1 MGEKT
6 ISTQVKI
13 NGDITPDFSRD
24 WEVEFQGEK
33 YIMPL
38 RQPQGAKENTSL
50 NSTIG
55 LTFQHWAIYQL
66 KRWTFVTM
74 QPIDTGTAVA
84 DEEVAP
90 VQLNLKDFCDLFGQV
105 LRYYYGDTITIDL
118 NSAWQYDNAPTA
130 IEISH
135 SYIWNVLIDAFHGK
149 YGVRW
154 AIEPREDNDN
164 TVKGGERYVIKI
176 GYPTTE
182 VDHIFEYGFEGGLL
196 KLERQVQSEDIRNMI
211 KGRGGEK
218 NIPKYYFKKSPDEE
232 KWRSDPDWIEEL
244 ANIYFTN
251 LMPATF
257 RSYIQGWKAA
267 HISKYPGYK
276 AVGENNAYSPWAY
289 RKGFA
294 DAKFRPVE
302 FVADEITINPQ
313 EGDRQVQIYPDY
325 APFVKKGSSIDV
337 YGPLLAP
344 LDNNDDIYPT
354 LQGTGL
360 DIAVAVEQIESD
372 DVEEATDNDA
382 TLSNVGSARGTAR
395 NVAKSAYKTL
405 TIRGANFTVP
415 TGKTANFIDD
425 AKILSVVIS
434 GSGGGRG
441 THSRPQDIATSA
453 ELTSKTIN
461 IYNAVTGAK
470 KSASGIPAGSWY
482 YEIVAEVHNLTTDK
496 TLNITVGT
504 ESPKLQDATLGN
516 DSWKNTFDIW
526 VKNIW
531 ETSKLSTETN
541 EEYAERVWKP
551 ILGDREQNTAKVM
564 FTTGALAISEDYEFT
579 IVDFPKLDTSKSFGG
594 ESSHWRIKLAKSD
607 ADLESTGLYVPSTQR
622 QGKAGDKF
630 VFIGTEMTHH
640 YVVWAETALDD
651 WKKDQLREKKDIKPT
666 WVVTTDRVRLNN
678 GGKANALIQKL
689 RIGNSLRLADK
700 RFIDGDYETLYLQS
714 ITYTYREPSSDDAAL
729 NPDVAIVLSNEYAT
743 TANPVATM
751 QGEISALQRQIGSIS
766 NIEQI
771 VRAVGDRLYLRKSGI
786 PDRSLSPTQFFSL
799 LTSGDFRAGL
809 IGGAGWGFFKDEN
822 GNWVLEADRVNVRQE
837 MQVNTLVINQA
848 EGRGGMEIDTAAFM
862 EVTRVVE
869 TSDGYACYFD
879 QKEGSVANL
888 FHIDDVAYCNR
899 WTPENTELKFYKRRV
914 TAVGV
919 DNITLSKTDVNGSG
933 IPAEKDNIIHFG
945 NYTDKR
951 RQYVKVRDVVGGGYE
966 RYIEN
971 LDSVNAKG
979 VEYYFVGKQAGE
991 SRWFVGNK
999 DLVPYSGK
1007 GDGSYIEFK
1016 GRKFNLN
1023 NVRLSLTSS
1032 VGDKTINDFVSDAAK
1047 AEADKAK
1054 AELQANIDI
1063 LQNQV
1068 DGVIE
1073 SFNGFGAPTLT
1084 NYPANEWTADAE
1096 RSRHDRDIYTDIT
1109 PYVDNATTPTS
1120 GQSWKWYY
1128 NSPTDYGWVK
1138 IADSDAVKA
1147 LQLATMSVRDTDVL
1161 YISHTSPLQQN
1172 APALPVVNPD
1182 GIITDSKGWQTK
1194 APDWQEGRYIW
1205 QTTYVRRG
1213 DGSASFSDPTCIQG
1227 ANGKSVSV
1235 TSTEVRYSTVHTATQ
1250 PADATFTLAD
1260 VPSLAAG
1267 QYLWSRTRVGYD
1279 NGDST
1284 TTYAVSRLGENGAD
1298 GTAWGNGKMLF
1309 NDPTFKKGSNK
1320 VFPYKHPS
1328 PGTLTVT
1335 RIDDAAAPNDSGKVM
1350 RIRSIGELKPGLGG
1364 FYQVTQAR
1372 ASATFIQR
1380 FVARIPVGY
1389 TLAFGYN
1396 IGTSANG
1403 AKVEWLTSN
1412 AGTGKWEEYM
1422 LKFRIADIPDNGSQT
1437 VFGTF
1442 GHIYLT
1448 GPVYGTEEA
1457 PVDWYLAYAT
1467 TFDMDA
1473 NGEFLIES
1481 QSVTYAKTTVA
1492 TQPADSAF
1500 IYTSLGAAGVGPG
1513 DYLWCK
1519 TEVKYSDGT
1528 VVKSYSVSRIGS
1540 DGEQGTPG
1548 SAGAD
1553 GRTPYVH
1560 HAYANSADGT
1570 AGFSTT
1576 YFMGALYV
1584 GVCTDYDLPDPTTPS
1599 SYEWARLK
1607 GEDGISAKTVTV
1619 NSDAQVFTYENDFA
1633 SLTGPSKITLTASV
1647 QGIGNPVYHWSYKQ
1661 AGQTAFTELGDR
1673 TPTIELTPAGA
1684 VIGQSRSVTVRCT
1697 VDGVY
1702 DEVTIIKV
1710 SSGANA
1716 APARSV
1722 RIAGEQVFTYED
1734 DFATLVG
1741 PGSIT
1746 LAATLQGTT
1755 GYQWSYKTPT
1765 QSAFTNISGA
1775 TAATY
1780 ALGHNASIWGTAKS
1794 ITLRCTS
1801 GNVYDEVTIAKVSS
1815 GSNGTNGSSTIA
1827 FQTTYNV
1834 PLSQWE
1840 SWLGST
1846 NEYNGWNVDA
1856 LHGAKV
1862 GDTAIIQARINDI
1875 GTDCYFIGTITR
1887 IDSSTRIC
1895 VRTPLPLYYG
1905 KPGADG
1911 AAGAD
1916 AYTVLLTNES
1926 HTFEGDTEKALPAA
1940 TDCGVLVFKGN
1951 QRVAA
1956 TIGSITGAPAGMSVS
1971 GIVQPTATA
1980 PGAFKVNVTGTLT
1993 QRQGTLTVP
2002 VTVDGTRFDRVFSWS
2017 LSLQGTDGAS
2027 YTENLLCETGKTVE
2041 NSNYLIAKYDL
2052 AEAPA
2057 VGEPMT
2063 ITIWGELAATKNA
2076 FVAYSS
2082 DGSVPL
2088 ATLQKVSE
2096 GVYHRQFTCKNAAG
2110 ATSRYVNIYTF
2121 NSEQSGVSRIDRIK
2135 LERGH
2140 NSAPAWT
2147 PAPTDSDAYSI
2158 ILTNESHIF
2167 EGDSEKAVSGSASSE
2182 IIAYKGATQVAATI
2196 GTISGMPAGMSVS
2209 KTGDGTVNAGFTVS
2223 VTPVM
2228 KTRQGVL
2235 TVPVTVDG
2243 KQFIRKFSWSLS
2255 LRGKNGRGIVSVNE
2269 MFAVNNSSTT
2279 PPADSAFS
2287 PSIPST
2293 TPTNRY
2299 LWNYELT
2306 TYTDN
2311 TSEAT
2316 EKHVVAVHGENGADG
2331 ASITDVESFYLASDK
2346 STGITQ
2352 ASAGWT
2358 TDASAIAATM
2368 TGLKPYLW
2376 NYEKV
2381 TFSKGAPKTT
2391 TPHVVGRMGR
2401 GILTIEE
2408 EYYLST
2414 SPDSL
2419 LGGTWKPED
2428 NKPAWEAGKYMW
2440 TRTKITYTDNSVEYI
2455 GEVCVTGTPGTSVL
2469 AEYSADGSNW
2479 HPAFTTGDLWMRTS
2493 ADGGKTWSDGMR
2505 LTGPGYAPNLLTG
2518 TDPDTWKDISVSQY
2532 EGTVIGLYKTLES
2545 VGLSPGDTMTV
2556 SVDVKSLSAKG
2567 LRVYVAINDAGST
2580 RLGNFFGNDI
2590 AAGTRGRSSVTIT
2603 IPQNAAKFGIY
2614 ISNANLATVTETT
2627 TEKYRALKV
2636 CKGTDATW
2644 SPAASEMVGTDGKWR
2659 KFQWAKS
2666 TDALNEPTGGWS
2678 DTPMTAPPGEY
2689 VWMRS
2694 GLVVPPATVPAKWD
2708 KAVRLTGD
2716 TGAAGS
2722 DVYRL
2727 DIDNEVAAVACNAAG
2742 TPISYPP
2749 PANASVYKGG
2759 TRLTSGVS
2767 YSIPQTSGIFAD
2779 ISDKGAITL
2788 RGMEADTAEITV
2800 QARVG
2805 SVTLTT
2811 IMSVYKV
2818 RPGTDGSPA
2827 VIYKL
2832 MPSVNN
2838 ITIDANGHLS
2848 TNAVSCKVYR
2858 TTGANTPVLTGERQL
2873 KYQRIGIDSY
2883 EHPVTLTNGTSPAI
2897 AVTEEVEAVV
2907 FTLYDGS
2914 TMLDRERIFVIADAR
2929 GLAIGGEN
2937 LLRNSDF
2944 IDGSLHWRTYP
2955 ADSGCVDFNA
2965 GAAYDHLGRK
2975 SAHFHISGAQQNTW
2989 GTVLQYFDGYTPGE
3003 VHMFSGYVYT
3013 DNLAGIDGW
3022 WQLNAVTD
3030 SADFKEVTIAT
3041 KDVLVEG
3048 KWVFISG
3055 KVYIPTDATTV
3066 GIAAKVQRNGS
3077 FYINSW
3083 KVERG
3088 NKATA
3093 WSASAKDTGYLRQ
3106 ALGQDTDVVGG
3117 VILSSLI
3124 QARDVDGD
3132 VTAGINGIANS
3143 GRSIAIWG
3151 GGPLRDAAYESDG
3164 AAFALRHDGSVYA
3177 AHNTVRFEERR
3188 MEVGDNL
3195 ILDYEGLKMFGSDGQ
3210 THLRIA
3216 DTPVSDYLLS
3226 AASINPVSV
3235 SKPLAATLVKHTTA
3249 QGAVSTAWTFGL
3261 TAPNSLELKGLQKGM
3276 RIELA
3281 VKAEITSAAPAQPLT
3296 GNLVAAVVDDTTNT
3310 AITTVTAPVRGT
3322 AASATSTA
3330 IVNTTVPAAG
3340 TYRVEWWLAGDGKG
3354 GGEVLVP
3361 TVRTTVKGR
3370 TATGDTDLVV
3380 IGNNGLLAK
3389 FGLTR
3394 FCVRERGI
3402 TMETENYGL
3411 RVTENGVE
3419 AKGASGNWHPL

>member
-1 MGEKT
+1 MKQESSHNHRLIFRT
-6 ISTQVKI
+6 ARRT
-13 NGDITPDFSRD
+13 
-24 WEVEFQGEK
+24 
-33 YIMPL
+33 
-38 RQPQGAKENTSL
+38 
-50 NSTIG
+50 
-55 LTFQHWAIYQL
+55 LTLCAAL
-66 KRWTFVTM
+66 A
-74 QPIDTGTAVA
+74 AVA
-84 DEEVAP
+84 
-90 VQLNLKDFCDLFGQV
+90 C
-105 LRYYYGDTITIDL
+105 T
-118 NSAWQYDNAPTA
+118 
-130 IEISH
+130 
-135 SYIWNVLIDAFHGK
+135 
-149 YGVRW
+149 
-154 AIEPREDNDN
+154 
-164 TVKGGERYVIKI
+164 
-176 GYPTTE
+176 
-182 VDHIFEYGFEGGLL
+182 
-196 KLERQVQSEDIRNMI
+196 
-211 KGRGGEK
+211 
-218 NIPKYYFKKSPDEE
+218 
-232 KWRSDPDWIEEL
+232 SDPFDDP
-244 ANIYFTN
+244 NTPTN
-251 LMPATF
+251 
-257 RSYIQGWKAA
+257 R
-267 HISKYPGYK
+267 
-276 AVGENNAYSPWAY
+276 
-289 RKGFA
+289 FA
-294 DAKFRPVE
+294 F
-302 FVADEITINPQ
+302 
-313 EGDRQVQIYPDY
+313 
-325 APFVKKGSSIDV
+325 
-337 YGPLLAP
+337 
-344 LDNNDDIYPT
+344 
-354 LQGTGL
+354 
-360 DIAVAVEQIESD
+360 DIAVPEAWVDGDGTPHGTIRELAVERMAQTERAAEPLYLVTQVSETEPTDGATTRGTQIGTTEAFHDTFGLSAVCYGGTFPEGAEAEKLRTDAVAHDVKMARATKEGPWDTADGSKILHPGSGNLRFYAYAPYAD
-372 DVEEATDNDA
+372 DTRLGGALRHEP
-382 TLSNVGSARGTAR
+382 ARGTSGLPRIVYTVPDAAQKQLDIMTAR
-395 NVAKSAYKTL
+395 TDYTGTGSGAVRLAFGHALTAVTLQTGDEMLGGKVTSVTLEGVYGSGSHTIGSDAWTPSGSVRTFTLERATELPDTDDDNVYTKPGSPIVGGEYTFMMIPQTLPAGAKLVVGFTDNLTGRERTL
-405 TIRGANFTVP
+405 TASLAGKKWPVGRRVTYSISSTGIAIRP
-415 TGKTANFIDD
+415 TFK
-425 AKILSVVIS
+425 
-434 GSGGGRG
+434 
-441 THSRPQDIATSA
+441 
-453 ELTSKTIN
+453 
-461 IYNAVTGAK
+461 
-470 KSASGIPAGSWY
+470 
-482 YEIVAEVHNLTTDK
+482 
-496 TLNITVGT
+496 
-504 ESPKLQDATLGN
+504 
-516 DSWKNTFDIW
+516 
-526 VKNIW
+526 
-531 ETSKLSTETN
+531 
-541 EEYAERVWKP
+541 
-551 ILGDREQNTAKVM
+551 
-564 FTTGALAISEDYEFT
+564 
-579 IVDFPKLDTSKSFGG
+579 
-594 ESSHWRIKLAKSD
+594 
-607 ADLESTGLYVPSTQR
+607 LESTS
-622 QGKAGDKF
+622 
-630 VFIGTEMTHH
+630 
-640 YVVWAETALDD
+640 
-651 WKKDQLREKKDIKPT
+651 
-666 WVVTTDRVRLNN
+666 
-678 GGKANALIQKL
+678 NAVQT
-689 RIGNSLRLADK
+689 N
-700 RFIDGDYETLYLQS
+700 
-714 ITYTYREPSSDDAAL
+714 
-729 NPDVAIVLSNEYAT
+729 
-743 TANPVATM
+743 
-751 QGEISALQRQIGSIS
+751 
-766 NIEQI
+766 
-771 VRAVGDRLYLRKSGI
+771 
-786 PDRSLSPTQFFSL
+786 
-799 LTSGDFRAGL
+799 GL
-809 IGGAGWGFFKDEN
+809 I
-822 GNWVLEADRVNVRQE
+822 
-837 MQVNTLVINQA
+837 
-848 EGRGGMEIDTAAFM
+848 
-862 EVTRVVE
+862 
-869 TSDGYACYFD
+869 
-879 QKEGSVANL
+879 
-888 FHIDDVAYCNR
+888 
-899 WTPENTELKFYKRRV
+899 
-914 TAVGV
+914 
-919 DNITLSKTDVNGSG
+919 
-933 IPAEKDNIIHFG
+933 
-945 NYTDKR
+945 
-951 RQYVKVRDVVGGGYE
+951 
-966 RYIEN
+966 
-971 LDSVNAKG
+971 
-979 VEYYFVGKQAGE
+979 
-991 SRWFVGNK
+991 
-999 DLVPYSGK
+999 
-1007 GDGSYIEFK
+1007 
-1016 GRKFNLN
+1016 
-1023 NVRLSLTSS
+1023 
-1032 VGDKTINDFVSDAAK
+1032 
-1047 AEADKAK
+1047 
-1054 AELQANIDI
+1054 
-1063 LQNQV
+1063 
-1068 DGVIE
+1068 
-1073 SFNGFGAPTLT
+1073 
-1084 NYPANEWTADAE
+1084 ADA
-1096 RSRHDRDIYTDIT
+1096 RGWA
-1109 PYVDNATTPTS
+1109 AT
-1120 GQSWKWYY
+1120 
-1128 NSPTDYGWVK
+1128 
-1138 IADSDAVKA
+1138 
-1147 LQLATMSVRDTDVL
+1147 
-1161 YISHTSPLQQN
+1161 
-1172 APALPVVNPD
+1172 APE
-1182 GIITDSKGWQTK
+1182 
-1194 APDWQEGRYIW
+1194 WQEGRYIW

-1213 DGSASFSDPTCIQG
+1213 DGSASFSGPTCIQG

-1235 TSTEVRYSTVHTATQ
+1235 TSTEVRYSTVHTAMQ
-1250 PADATFTLAD
+1250 PADPTFTLSA

-1396 IGTSANG
+1396 NIGTPANG
-1403 AKVEWLTSN
+1403 AKVEWLTPN

-1437 VFGTF
+1437 VFSTF

-1540 DGEQGTPG
+1540 DGET
-1548 SAGAD
+1548 SIAGL
-1553 GRTPYVH
+1553 H
-1560 HAYANSADGT
+1560 LAYASDIAGQLPRPT
-1570 AGFSTT
+1570 SVTGFSTT
-1576 YFMGALYV
+1576 MFEGARYI
-1584 GVCTDYDLPDPTTPS
+1584 GIYKDDKADDSTDFRK
-1599 SYEWARLK
+1599 YEWARLQ

-1619 NSDAQVFTYENDFA
+1619 NSDARVFTYENDFA

-1741 PGSIT
+1741 PSSIT
-1746 LAATLQGTT
+1746 LAATLQGTG
-1755 GYQWSYKTPT
+1755 GYRWQYKAAGASAWTDFTPGSNPT
-1765 QSAFTNISGA
+1765 VLITPSDSSLFPAGA
-1775 TAATY
+1775 R
-1780 ALGHNASIWGTAKS
+1780 SVIV
-1794 ITLRCTS
+1794 RCTS
-1801 GNVYDEVTIAKVSS
+1801 EDVYDEFTVYKVSS
-1815 GSNGTNGSSTIA
+1815 GSRGERGESGGSYSPNLLTGTKLLPATWNSDYNGTNTR
-1827 FQTTYNV
+1827 T
-1834 PLSQWE
+1834 
-1840 SWLGST
+1840 
-1846 NEYNGWNVDA
+1846 
-1856 LHGAKV
+1856 
-1862 GDTAIIQARINDI
+1862 TAINAEGFREFAQKRTATGQINAHAWV
-1875 GTDCYFIGTITR
+1875 GTMLDGRQPGDVFLPGRTYTLSFDYKSTGTIRASLDIRNSDNSGVVYVAPTTR
-1887 IDSSTRIC
+1887 LPKSEQWRRGHITAIMPEYTGSRTSALLQLTLDYNNSTDSVGETATFRKVCVAEGTSTEW
-1895 VRTPLPLYYG
+1895 VPSASEMVGT
-1905 KPGADG
+1905 
-1911 AAGAD
+1911 D
-1916 AYTVLLTNES
+1916 AYTVILTNES
-1926 HTFEGDTEKALPAA
+1926 HTFEGDTEKALPAS

-2057 VGEPMT
+2057 VGEQMT
-2063 ITIWGELAATKNA
+2063 ITIWGELAATKKEFNI
-2076 FVAYSS
+2076 YNS
-2082 DGSVPL
+2082 GGWVPL

-2096 GVYHRQFTCKNAAG
+2096 GVYHRQFTWKNKAG
-2110 ATSRYVNIYTF
+2110 DYTAPDTNVQVYAF
-2121 NSEQSGVSRIDRIK
+2121 LLEQSGVSRIDRIK

-2140 NSAPAWT
+2140 NSAPVWT

-2167 EGDSEKAVSGSASSE
+2167 EGDTEKAVSGSASSE

-2196 GTISGMPAGMSVS
+2196 GSISGMPAGMSVS

-2228 KTRQGVL
+2228 KTRRGVL
-2235 TVPVTVDG
+2235 TVSVTVDG
-2243 KQFIRKFSWSLS
+2243 KQFTRKFSWSLS

-2331 ASITDVESFYLASDK
+2331 ASITDVENFYLASDK

-2440 TRTKITYTDNSVEYI
+2440 THTKITYTDNSVEYI

-2479 HPAFTTGDLWMRTS
+2479 HPTFTTGDLWMRTS

-2532 EGTVIGLYKTLES
+2532 EGTVIGLYKTLGS
-2545 VGLSPGDTMTV
+2545 VGLAPGDTMTV

-2580 RLGNFFGNDI
+2580 RLGNFYGNNI

-2659 KFQWAKS
+2659 KFQWAKG
-2666 TDALNEPTGGWS
+2666 TDAVNEPTSGWS
-2678 DTPMTAPPGEY
+2678 DAPMTAPPGEY
-2689 VWMRS
+2689 IWMRS

-2818 RPGTDGSPA
+2818 RPGADGSPA

-2975 SAHFHISGAQQNTW
+2975 SAHLHVSGAQQDTW
-2989 GTVLQYFDGYTPGE
+2989 ATVYQNFDGYTPGE
-3003 VHMFSGYVYT
+3003 VHMFSGYVYA
-3013 DNLAGIDGW
+3013 DNLAGIDGSW
-3022 WQLNAVTD
+3022 LLEVNTNSTD
-3030 SADFKEVTIAT
+3030 PDFRKVTIAT
-3041 KDVLVEG
+3041 RSVLVEG

-3177 AHNTVRFEERR
+3177 AHNTVRFEEYR

-3195 ILDYEGLKMFGSDGQ
+3195 RLDHEGLTMFGSDGQ

-3235 SKPLAATLVKHTTA
+3235 SKPLATTLVKHTTA
-3249 QGAVSTAWTFGL
+3249 HGAVSTAWTFGL
-3261 TAPNSLELKGLQKGM
+3261 TVPNSLELKGLQKGM
-3276 RIELA
+3276 RIELV

-3419 AKGASGNWHPL
+3419 AKGASGSWHPL

>member
-1 MGEKT
+1 MIDVKLIKKPKNNRGNSGIATNGNGYNTGGVVKEAAHAAEADLAIYAKNAGNANEAEHAQEADHARTAFDLDSDSPIRDLFLSRQHDDTAKGLVTFLKGLVSQEVVKT
-6 ISTQVKI
+6 TKAFQAGNYEPGASGGIFGMDAE
-13 NGDITPDFSRD
+13 GDSFAEVARLYVRVRAFFEELTIIKAGVLAGKQYITPGGGVKCTGVEETPGAWRCWFLSEQDGDRTKCGF
-24 WEVEFQGEK
+24 EVGDQAIAQVFNAREG
-33 YIMPL
+33 
-38 RQPQGAKENTSL
+38 TSGKVSNRRYWRL
-50 NSTIG
+50 
-55 LTFQHWAIYQL
+55 
-66 KRWTFVTM
+66 V
-74 QPIDTGTAVA
+74 TAVVNDARA
-84 DEEVAP
+84 D
-90 VQLNLKDFCDLFGQV
+90 NNGNH
-105 LRYYYGDTITIDL
+105 YGYIDL
-118 NSAWQYDNAPTA
+118 SKIDCEAGSDVPVAGD
-130 IEISH
+130 EICQLGS
-135 SYIWNVLIDAFHGK
+135 
-149 YGVRW
+149 
-154 AIEPREDNDN
+154 
-164 TVKGGERYVIKI
+164 
-176 GYPTTE
+176 
-182 VDHIFEYGFEGGLL
+182 
-196 KLERQVQSEDIRNMI
+196 
-211 KGRGGEK
+211 
-218 NIPKYYFKKSPDEE
+218 
-232 KWRSDPDWIEEL
+232 RSDVTRQAAMVFSTVDADAPSMKLFSGINSFSL
-244 ANIYFTN
+244 A
-251 LMPATF
+251 
-257 RSYIQGWKAA
+257 G
-267 HISKYPGYK
+267 K
-276 AVGENNAYSPWAY
+276 AV
-289 RKGFA
+289 
-294 DAKFRPVE
+294 
-302 FVADEITINPQ
+302 VA
-313 EGDRQVQIYPDY
+313 
-325 APFVKKGSSIDV
+325 F
-337 YGPLLAP
+337 
-344 LDNNDDIYPT
+344 
-354 LQGTGL
+354 
-360 DIAVAVEQIESD
+360 
-372 DVEEATDNDA
+372 
-382 TLSNVGSARGTAR
+382 
-395 NVAKSAYKTL
+395 
-405 TIRGANFTVP
+405 
-415 TGKTANFIDD
+415 
-425 AKILSVVIS
+425 
-434 GSGGGRG
+434 GR
-441 THSRPQDIATSA
+441 D
-453 ELTSKTIN
+453 
-461 IYNAVTGAK
+461 AVTGK
-470 KSASGIPAGSWY
+470 VFFRLGASGARQFLEYTQDNGLRVAGRIS
-482 YEIVAEVHNLTTDK
+482 AESTYDDGSGNDR
-496 TLNITVGT
+496 
-504 ESPKLQDATLGN
+504 TLGE
-516 DSWKNTFDIW
+516 
-526 VKNIW
+526 V
-531 ETSKLSTETN
+531 
-541 EEYAERVWKP
+541 
-551 ILGDREQNTAKVM
+551 
-564 FTTGALAISEDYEFT
+564 
-579 IVDFPKLDTSKSFGG
+579 IVS
-594 ESSHWRIKLAKSD
+594 
-607 ADLESTGLYVPSTQR
+607 
-622 QGKAGDKF
+622 
-630 VFIGTEMTHH
+630 
-640 YVVWAETALDD
+640 
-651 WKKDQLREKKDIKPT
+651 
-666 WVVTTDRVRLNN
+666 
-678 GGKANALIQKL
+678 
-689 RIGNSLRLADK
+689 
-700 RFIDGDYETLYLQS
+700 
-714 ITYTYREPSSDDAAL
+714 
-729 NPDVAIVLSNEYAT
+729 
-743 TANPVATM
+743 
-751 QGEISALQRQIGSIS
+751 
-766 NIEQI
+766 
-771 VRAVGDRLYLRKSGI
+771 
-786 PDRSLSPTQFFSL
+786 
-799 LTSGDFRAGL
+799 
-809 IGGAGWGFFKDEN
+809 
-822 GNWVLEADRVNVRQE
+822 
-837 MQVNTLVINQA
+837 
-848 EGRGGMEIDTAAFM
+848 
-862 EVTRVVE
+862 
-869 TSDGYACYFD
+869 
-879 QKEGSVANL
+879 
-888 FHIDDVAYCNR
+888 
-899 WTPENTELKFYKRRV
+899 NTE
-914 TAVGV
+914 A
-919 DNITLSKTDVNGSG
+919 
-933 IPAEKDNIIHFG
+933 
-945 NYTDKR
+945 
-951 RQYVKVRDVVGGGYE
+951 
-966 RYIEN
+966 
-971 LDSVNAKG
+971 
-979 VEYYFVGKQAGE
+979 
-991 SRWFVGNK
+991 
-999 DLVPYSGK
+999 
-1007 GDGSYIEFK
+1007 
-1016 GRKFNLN
+1016 
-1023 NVRLSLTSS
+1023 
-1032 VGDKTINDFVSDAAK
+1032 
-1047 AEADKAK
+1047 
-1054 AELQANIDI
+1054 
-1063 LQNQV
+1063 
-1068 DGVIE
+1068 
-1073 SFNGFGAPTLT
+1073 
-1084 NYPANEWTADAE
+1084 
-1096 RSRHDRDIYTDIT
+1096 
-1109 PYVDNATTPTS
+1109 
-1120 GQSWKWYY
+1120 
-1128 NSPTDYGWVK
+1128 
-1138 IADSDAVKA
+1138 
-1147 LQLATMSVRDTDVL
+1147 L
-1161 YISHTSPLQQN
+1161 YISHTSPSQQD
-1172 APALPVVNPD
+1172 APSLPTLDPNGLIAD
-1182 GIITDSKGWQTK
+1182 ARGWAAT
-1194 APDWQEGRYIW
+1194 APEWQEGRYIW

-1213 DGSASFSDPTCIQG
+1213 DGSASFSGPTCIQG

-1320 VFPYKHPS
+1320 VFPYKNTG

-1389 TLAFGYN
+1389 TLAFGQNN
-1396 IGTSANG
+1396 IGTPANG
-1403 AKVEWLTSN
+1403 AKVEWLTPN

-1457 PVDWYLAYAT
+1457 SVDWYLAYAT

-1548 SAGAD
+1548 PAGAD

-1584 GVCTDYDLPDPTTPS
+1584 GVCTDYNLPDPTTPS

-1619 NSDAQVFTYENDFA
+1619 NSDARVFTYENDFA

-1746 LAATLQGTT
+1746 LAATLQGTG
-1755 GYQWSYKTPT
+1755 GYRWQYKAAGASAWTDFTPGSNPT
-1765 QSAFTNISGA
+1765 VLITPSDSSLFPAGA
-1775 TAATY
+1775 RSVTV
-1780 ALGHNASIWGTAKS
+1780 
-1794 ITLRCTS
+1794 RCTS
-1801 GNVYDEVTIAKVSS
+1801 EDAYDEFTVYKVSS
-1815 GSNGTNGSSTIA
+1815 GSRGERGESGGSYSPNLLTGTDPDTWKDISVSQYEGTVIGLYKTLESVGLAPGDTMTVS
-1827 FQTTYNV
+1827 V
-1834 PLSQWE
+1834 DVKSLSAKG
-1840 SWLGST
+1840 LRVYVAINDAGST
-1846 NEYNGWNVDA
+1846 RLGNFFG
-1856 LHGAKV
+1856 
-1862 GDTAIIQARINDI
+1862 NDI
-1875 GTDCYFIGTITR
+1875 AAGTRGRSSVTITIPQNAAKFGIYISNANLATVTETTTEKYRAFKVCKGTDATWSPAASEMVGT
-1887 IDSSTRIC
+1887 
-1895 VRTPLPLYYG
+1895 
-1905 KPGADG
+1905 
-1911 AAGAD
+1911 D
-1916 AYTVLLTNES
+1916 AYTVILANES

-2076 FVAYSS
+2076 FVAYNS
-2082 DGSVPL
+2082 GGNVPL

-2096 GVYHRQFTCKNAAG
+2096 GVYHRQFTWKNAAG
-2110 ATSRYVNIYTF
+2110 ATSRYVNIYTL

-2140 NSAPAWT
+2140 NSAPVWT

-2167 EGDSEKAVSGSASSE
+2167 EGDTEKAVSGSASSE

-2196 GTISGMPAGMSVS
+2196 DSISGMPAGMSVS

-2228 KTRQGVL
+2228 KTRRGVL
-2235 TVPVTVDG
+2235 TVSVTVDG
-2243 KQFIRKFSWSLS
+2243 KQFTRKFSWSLS

-2316 EKHVVAVHGENGADG
+2316 EKHVAAVHGENGADG
-2331 ASITDVESFYLASDK
+2331 AGITDVENFYLASDK

-2440 TRTKITYTDNSVEYI
+2440 THTKITYTDNSVEYI

-2479 HPAFTTGDLWMRTS
+2479 HPTFTTGDLWMRTS

-2545 VGLSPGDTMTV
+2545 VGLAPGDTMTV

-2627 TEKYRALKV
+2627 TEKYRAFKV

-2644 SPAASEMVGTDGKWR
+2644 SPAASEMVGADGKWR
-2659 KFQWAKS
+2659 KFQWAKG
-2666 TDALNEPTGGWS
+2666 TDAVNEPTSGWS
-2678 DTPMTAPPGEY
+2678 DAPMTAPPGEY
-2689 VWMRS
+2689 IWMRS

-2818 RPGTDGSPA
+2818 RPGADGSPA

-2848 TNAVSCKVYR
+2848 TNAVSCKVYK

-2955 ADSGCVDFNA
+2955 TDSGCVDFNA
-2965 GAAYDHLGRK
+2965 NAAYDHLGRK
-2975 SAHFHISGAQQNTW
+2975 SAHLHVSGAQQDTW
-2989 GTVLQYFDGYTPGE
+2989 ATVYQNFDGYTPGE
-3003 VHMFSGYVYT
+3003 VHMFSGYVYA
-3013 DNLAGIDGW
+3013 DNLAGIDGSW
-3022 WQLNAVTD
+3022 LLEVNTD
-3030 SADFKEVTIAT
+3030 STDPDFRKVTIAT
-3041 KDVLVEG
+3041 RSVLVEG

-3066 GIAAKVQRNGS
+3066 GVAAKVQRNGS

-3106 ALGQDTDVVGG
+3106 ALGQDTDVAGG

-3235 SKPLAATLVKHTTA
+3235 SKPLATTLVKHTTA

-3261 TAPNSLELKGLQKGM
+3261 IVPNSLELKGLQKGM

-3402 TMETENYGL
+3402 TMEAENYGL
-3411 RVTENGVE
+3411 RVTKNGVE

>member
-1 MGEKT
+1 MIDVKLIKKPKNNRGNSGIATNGNGYNTGGVVKEAAHAAEADLAIYAKNAGNANEAEHAQEADHARTAFDLDSDSPIRDLFLSRQHDDTAKGLVTFLKGLVSQEVVKT
-6 ISTQVKI
+6 TKAFQAGNYEPGASGGIFGMDAE
-13 NGDITPDFSRD
+13 GDSFAEVARLYVRVRAFFEELTIIKAGVLAGKQYITPGGGVKCTGVEETPGAWRCWFLSEQDGDRTKCGF
-24 WEVEFQGEK
+24 EVGDQAIAQVFNAREG
-33 YIMPL
+33 
-38 RQPQGAKENTSL
+38 TSGKVSNRRYWRL
-50 NSTIG
+50 
-55 LTFQHWAIYQL
+55 
-66 KRWTFVTM
+66 V
-74 QPIDTGTAVA
+74 TAVVNDARA
-84 DEEVAP
+84 D
-90 VQLNLKDFCDLFGQV
+90 NNGNH
-105 LRYYYGDTITIDL
+105 YGYIDL
-118 NSAWQYDNAPTA
+118 SKIDCEAGSDVPVAGD
-130 IEISH
+130 EICQLGS
-135 SYIWNVLIDAFHGK
+135 
-149 YGVRW
+149 
-154 AIEPREDNDN
+154 
-164 TVKGGERYVIKI
+164 
-176 GYPTTE
+176 
-182 VDHIFEYGFEGGLL
+182 
-196 KLERQVQSEDIRNMI
+196 
-211 KGRGGEK
+211 
-218 NIPKYYFKKSPDEE
+218 
-232 KWRSDPDWIEEL
+232 RSDVTRQAAMVFSTVDADAPSMKLFSGINSFSL
-244 ANIYFTN
+244 A
-251 LMPATF
+251 
-257 RSYIQGWKAA
+257 G
-267 HISKYPGYK
+267 K
-276 AVGENNAYSPWAY
+276 AV
-289 RKGFA
+289 
-294 DAKFRPVE
+294 
-302 FVADEITINPQ
+302 VA
-313 EGDRQVQIYPDY
+313 
-325 APFVKKGSSIDV
+325 F
-337 YGPLLAP
+337 
-344 LDNNDDIYPT
+344 
-354 LQGTGL
+354 
-360 DIAVAVEQIESD
+360 
-372 DVEEATDNDA
+372 
-382 TLSNVGSARGTAR
+382 
-395 NVAKSAYKTL
+395 
-405 TIRGANFTVP
+405 
-415 TGKTANFIDD
+415 
-425 AKILSVVIS
+425 
-434 GSGGGRG
+434 GR
-441 THSRPQDIATSA
+441 D
-453 ELTSKTIN
+453 
-461 IYNAVTGAK
+461 AVTGK
-470 KSASGIPAGSWY
+470 VFFRLGASGARQFLEYTQDNGLRVAGRIS
-482 YEIVAEVHNLTTDK
+482 AESTYDDGSGNDR
-496 TLNITVGT
+496 
-504 ESPKLQDATLGN
+504 TLGE
-516 DSWKNTFDIW
+516 
-526 VKNIW
+526 V
-531 ETSKLSTETN
+531 
-541 EEYAERVWKP
+541 
-551 ILGDREQNTAKVM
+551 
-564 FTTGALAISEDYEFT
+564 
-579 IVDFPKLDTSKSFGG
+579 IVS
-594 ESSHWRIKLAKSD
+594 
-607 ADLESTGLYVPSTQR
+607 
-622 QGKAGDKF
+622 
-630 VFIGTEMTHH
+630 
-640 YVVWAETALDD
+640 
-651 WKKDQLREKKDIKPT
+651 
-666 WVVTTDRVRLNN
+666 
-678 GGKANALIQKL
+678 
-689 RIGNSLRLADK
+689 
-700 RFIDGDYETLYLQS
+700 
-714 ITYTYREPSSDDAAL
+714 
-729 NPDVAIVLSNEYAT
+729 
-743 TANPVATM
+743 
-751 QGEISALQRQIGSIS
+751 
-766 NIEQI
+766 
-771 VRAVGDRLYLRKSGI
+771 
-786 PDRSLSPTQFFSL
+786 
-799 LTSGDFRAGL
+799 
-809 IGGAGWGFFKDEN
+809 
-822 GNWVLEADRVNVRQE
+822 
-837 MQVNTLVINQA
+837 
-848 EGRGGMEIDTAAFM
+848 
-862 EVTRVVE
+862 
-869 TSDGYACYFD
+869 
-879 QKEGSVANL
+879 
-888 FHIDDVAYCNR
+888 
-899 WTPENTELKFYKRRV
+899 NTE
-914 TAVGV
+914 A
-919 DNITLSKTDVNGSG
+919 
-933 IPAEKDNIIHFG
+933 
-945 NYTDKR
+945 
-951 RQYVKVRDVVGGGYE
+951 
-966 RYIEN
+966 
-971 LDSVNAKG
+971 
-979 VEYYFVGKQAGE
+979 
-991 SRWFVGNK
+991 
-999 DLVPYSGK
+999 
-1007 GDGSYIEFK
+1007 
-1016 GRKFNLN
+1016 
-1023 NVRLSLTSS
+1023 
-1032 VGDKTINDFVSDAAK
+1032 
-1047 AEADKAK
+1047 
-1054 AELQANIDI
+1054 
-1063 LQNQV
+1063 
-1068 DGVIE
+1068 
-1073 SFNGFGAPTLT
+1073 
-1084 NYPANEWTADAE
+1084 
-1096 RSRHDRDIYTDIT
+1096 
-1109 PYVDNATTPTS
+1109 
-1120 GQSWKWYY
+1120 
-1128 NSPTDYGWVK
+1128 
-1138 IADSDAVKA
+1138 
-1147 LQLATMSVRDTDVL
+1147 L
-1161 YISHTSPLQQN
+1161 YISHTSPSQQD
-1172 APALPVVNPD
+1172 APSLPTLDPNGLIAD
-1182 GIITDSKGWQTK
+1182 ARGWAAT
-1194 APDWQEGRYIW
+1194 APEWQEGRYIW

-1213 DGSASFSDPTCIQG
+1213 DGSASFSGPTCIQG

-1235 TSTEVRYSTVHTATQ
+1235 TSTEVRYSTVHTAMQ
-1250 PADATFTLAD
+1250 PADPTFTLSA

-1396 IGTSANG
+1396 NIGTPANG
-1403 AKVEWLTSN
+1403 AKVEWLTPN

-1437 VFGTF
+1437 VFSTF

-1584 GVCTDYDLPDPTTPS
+1584 GVCTDYNLPDPTTPS

-1619 NSDAQVFTYENDFA
+1619 NSDARVFTYENDFA

-1746 LAATLQGTT
+1746 LAATLQGTG
-1755 GYQWSYKTPT
+1755 GYRWQYKAAGASAWTDFTPGSNPT
-1765 QSAFTNISGA
+1765 VLITPSDSSLFPAGA
-1775 TAATY
+1775 RSVTV
-1780 ALGHNASIWGTAKS
+1780 
-1794 ITLRCTS
+1794 RCTS
-1801 GNVYDEVTIAKVSS
+1801 EDVYDEFTVYKVSS
-1815 GSNGTNGSSTIA
+1815 GSRGERGESGGSYSPNLLTGTKLLPATWNSDYNGTNTRTTAINAEGFREFTQKRTATGQINAHAWVGTMLDGRLPGDVFLPGRTYTLSFDYKSTGTIRAALDIRNSDNSGVVYVAPTTRLPKSEQWRRGHITAIMPEYTGSRTSALLQLTLDYNSSTDSVGETA
-1827 FQTTYNV
+1827 TFRKVCVTEGTSTEWV
-1834 PLSQWE
+1834 PSASE
-1840 SWLGST
+1840 M
-1846 NEYNGWNVDA
+1846 
-1856 LHGAKV
+1856 V
-1862 GDTAIIQARINDI
+1862 GT
-1875 GTDCYFIGTITR
+1875 
-1887 IDSSTRIC
+1887 
-1895 VRTPLPLYYG
+1895 
-1905 KPGADG
+1905 
-1911 AAGAD
+1911 D
-1916 AYTVLLTNES
+1916 AYTVILTNES

-2027 YTENLLCETGKTVE
+2027 YTENLLCDTGKTVE

-2076 FVAYSS
+2076 FVAYNS
-2082 DGSVPL
+2082 GGNVPL

-2096 GVYHRQFTCKNAAG
+2096 GVYHRQFTWKNAAG
-2110 ATSRYVNIYTF
+2110 ATSRYVNIYTL

-2140 NSAPAWT
+2140 NSAPVWT

-2167 EGDSEKAVSGSASSE
+2167 EGDTEKAVSGSASSE

-2196 GTISGMPAGMSVS
+2196 DSISGMPAGMSVS

-2228 KTRQGVL
+2228 KTRRGVL
-2235 TVPVTVDG
+2235 TVSVTVDG
-2243 KQFIRKFSWSLS
+2243 KQFTRKFSWSLS

-2316 EKHVVAVHGENGADG
+2316 EKHVAAVHGENGADG
-2331 ASITDVESFYLASDK
+2331 ASITDVENFYLASDK

-2419 LGGTWKPED
+2419 LGGTWKPEG

-2440 TRTKITYTDNSVEYI
+2440 THTKITYTDNSVEYI

-2479 HPAFTTGDLWMRTS
+2479 HPTFTTGDLWMRTS

-2532 EGTVIGLYKTLES
+2532 QGTVIGLYKTLES

-2644 SPAASEMVGTDGKWR
+2644 SPAASEMVGADGKWR
-2659 KFQWAKS
+2659 KFQWAKG
-2666 TDALNEPTGGWS
+2666 TDAVNEPTGGWS

-2689 VWMRS
+2689 IWMRS

-2818 RPGTDGSPA
+2818 RPGADGSPA

-2955 ADSGCVDFNA
+2955 TDSGCVDFNA
-2965 GAAYDHLGRK
+2965 NAAYDHLGRK
-2975 SAHFHISGAQQNTW
+2975 SAHLHVSGAQQDTW
-2989 GTVLQYFDGYTPGE
+2989 ATVYQNFDGYTPGE
-3003 VHMFSGYVYT
+3003 VHMFSGYVYA
-3013 DNLAGIDGW
+3013 DNLAGIDGSW
-3022 WQLNAVTD
+3022 LLEVNTD
-3030 SADFKEVTIAT
+3030 STDPDFRKVTIAT
-3041 KDVLVEG
+3041 RSVLVEG

-3066 GIAAKVQRNGS
+3066 GVAAKVQRNGS

-3261 TAPNSLELKGLQKGM
+3261 IVPNSLELKGLQKGM

-3402 TMETENYGL
+3402 TMETGDFIFEVSETDGIRY
-3411 RVTENGVE
+3411 
-3419 AKGASGNWHPL
+3419 KGRSGNWKELT

>member
-1 MGEKT
+1 MIDVKLIKKPKNNRGNSGIATNGNGYNTGGVVKEAAHAAEADLAIYAKNAGNANEAEHAQEADHARTAFDLDSDSPIRDLFLSRQHDDTAKGLVTFLKGLVSQEVVKT
-6 ISTQVKI
+6 TKAFQAGNYEPGASGGIFGMDANT
-13 NGDITPDFSRD
+13 GDSFAEVARLYVRVRAFFEELTIIKAGVLAGKQYITPGGGIKCTGVEETPGAWRCWFLSEQDGDRTKCGF
-24 WEVEFQGEK
+24 EVGDQAIAQVFNAREG
-33 YIMPL
+33 
-38 RQPQGAKENTSL
+38 TSGKVSNRRYWRL
-50 NSTIG
+50 
-55 LTFQHWAIYQL
+55 
-66 KRWTFVTM
+66 V
-74 QPIDTGTAVA
+74 TAVVNDARA
-84 DEEVAP
+84 D
-90 VQLNLKDFCDLFGQV
+90 NNGNH
-105 LRYYYGDTITIDL
+105 YGYIDL
-118 NSAWQYDNAPTA
+118 SKIDCEAGSDVPVAGD
-130 IEISH
+130 EICQLGS
-135 SYIWNVLIDAFHGK
+135 
-149 YGVRW
+149 
-154 AIEPREDNDN
+154 
-164 TVKGGERYVIKI
+164 
-176 GYPTTE
+176 
-182 VDHIFEYGFEGGLL
+182 
-196 KLERQVQSEDIRNMI
+196 
-211 KGRGGEK
+211 
-218 NIPKYYFKKSPDEE
+218 
-232 KWRSDPDWIEEL
+232 RSDVTRQAAMVFSTVDADAPSMKLFSGINSFSL
-244 ANIYFTN
+244 A
-251 LMPATF
+251 
-257 RSYIQGWKAA
+257 G
-267 HISKYPGYK
+267 K
-276 AVGENNAYSPWAY
+276 AV
-289 RKGFA
+289 
-294 DAKFRPVE
+294 
-302 FVADEITINPQ
+302 VA
-313 EGDRQVQIYPDY
+313 
-325 APFVKKGSSIDV
+325 F
-337 YGPLLAP
+337 
-344 LDNNDDIYPT
+344 
-354 LQGTGL
+354 
-360 DIAVAVEQIESD
+360 
-372 DVEEATDNDA
+372 
-382 TLSNVGSARGTAR
+382 
-395 NVAKSAYKTL
+395 
-405 TIRGANFTVP
+405 
-415 TGKTANFIDD
+415 
-425 AKILSVVIS
+425 
-434 GSGGGRG
+434 GR
-441 THSRPQDIATSA
+441 D
-453 ELTSKTIN
+453 
-461 IYNAVTGAK
+461 AVTGK
-470 KSASGIPAGSWY
+470 VFFRLGASGARQFLEYTQDYGLRVAGRIS
-482 YEIVAEVHNLTTDK
+482 AESTYDDGSGNDR
-496 TLNITVGT
+496 
-504 ESPKLQDATLGN
+504 TLGE
-516 DSWKNTFDIW
+516 
-526 VKNIW
+526 V
-531 ETSKLSTETN
+531 
-541 EEYAERVWKP
+541 
-551 ILGDREQNTAKVM
+551 
-564 FTTGALAISEDYEFT
+564 
-579 IVDFPKLDTSKSFGG
+579 IVS
-594 ESSHWRIKLAKSD
+594 
-607 ADLESTGLYVPSTQR
+607 
-622 QGKAGDKF
+622 
-630 VFIGTEMTHH
+630 
-640 YVVWAETALDD
+640 
-651 WKKDQLREKKDIKPT
+651 
-666 WVVTTDRVRLNN
+666 
-678 GGKANALIQKL
+678 
-689 RIGNSLRLADK
+689 
-700 RFIDGDYETLYLQS
+700 
-714 ITYTYREPSSDDAAL
+714 
-729 NPDVAIVLSNEYAT
+729 
-743 TANPVATM
+743 
-751 QGEISALQRQIGSIS
+751 
-766 NIEQI
+766 
-771 VRAVGDRLYLRKSGI
+771 
-786 PDRSLSPTQFFSL
+786 
-799 LTSGDFRAGL
+799 
-809 IGGAGWGFFKDEN
+809 
-822 GNWVLEADRVNVRQE
+822 
-837 MQVNTLVINQA
+837 
-848 EGRGGMEIDTAAFM
+848 
-862 EVTRVVE
+862 
-869 TSDGYACYFD
+869 
-879 QKEGSVANL
+879 
-888 FHIDDVAYCNR
+888 
-899 WTPENTELKFYKRRV
+899 NTE
-914 TAVGV
+914 A
-919 DNITLSKTDVNGSG
+919 
-933 IPAEKDNIIHFG
+933 
-945 NYTDKR
+945 
-951 RQYVKVRDVVGGGYE
+951 
-966 RYIEN
+966 
-971 LDSVNAKG
+971 
-979 VEYYFVGKQAGE
+979 
-991 SRWFVGNK
+991 
-999 DLVPYSGK
+999 
-1007 GDGSYIEFK
+1007 
-1016 GRKFNLN
+1016 
-1023 NVRLSLTSS
+1023 
-1032 VGDKTINDFVSDAAK
+1032 
-1047 AEADKAK
+1047 
-1054 AELQANIDI
+1054 
-1063 LQNQV
+1063 
-1068 DGVIE
+1068 
-1073 SFNGFGAPTLT
+1073 
-1084 NYPANEWTADAE
+1084 
-1096 RSRHDRDIYTDIT
+1096 
-1109 PYVDNATTPTS
+1109 
-1120 GQSWKWYY
+1120 
-1128 NSPTDYGWVK
+1128 
-1138 IADSDAVKA
+1138 
-1147 LQLATMSVRDTDVL
+1147 L
-1161 YISHTSPLQQN
+1161 YISHTSPSQQD
-1172 APALPVVNPD
+1172 APSLPTLDPNGLIAD
-1182 GIITDSKGWQTK
+1182 ARGWAAT
-1194 APDWQEGRYIW
+1194 APEWQEGRYIW

-1213 DGSASFSDPTCIQG
+1213 DGSASFSGPTCIQG
-1227 ANGKSVSV
+1227 ASGKSVSV

-1320 VFPYKHPS
+1320 VFPYKHPA

-1380 FVARIPVGY
+1380 FVARIPVRH

-1396 IGTSANG
+1396 NIGTPANG
-1403 AKVEWLTSN
+1403 AKVEWLTPN

-1540 DGEQGTPG
+1540 DGET
-1548 SAGAD
+1548 SIAGL
-1553 GRTPYVH
+1553 H
-1560 HAYANSADGT
+1560 LAYASDIAGQLPRPT
-1570 AGFSTT
+1570 SVTGFSTT
-1576 YFMGALYV
+1576 MFEGARYI
-1584 GVCTDYDLPDPTTPS
+1584 GIYKDDKADDSTDFRK
-1599 SYEWARLK
+1599 YEWARLQ

-1619 NSDAQVFTYENDFA
+1619 NSDARVFTYENDFA

-1746 LAATLQGTT
+1746 LAATLQGTG
-1755 GYQWSYKTPT
+1755 GYRWQYKAAGASAWTDFTPGSNPT
-1765 QSAFTNISGA
+1765 VLITPSDSSLFPAGA
-1775 TAATY
+1775 R
-1780 ALGHNASIWGTAKS
+1780 SVIV
-1794 ITLRCTS
+1794 RCTS
-1801 GNVYDEVTIAKVSS
+1801 EDVYDEFTVYKVSS
-1815 GSNGTNGSSTIA
+1815 GSRGERGESGGSYSPNLLTGTKLLPATWNSDYNGTNTRTTAINAEGFREFTQKRTATGQINAHAWVDTMLDGRQPGDVFLPGRTYTLSFDYKSTGTIRASLDIRNSDNSGVVYVAPTTRLPKSEQWRRGHITAIMPEYTGSRTSALLLLTLDYNSSTDSVGETA
-1827 FQTTYNV
+1827 TFRKVCVTEGTSTEWV
-1834 PLSQWE
+1834 PSATE
-1840 SWLGST
+1840 M
-1846 NEYNGWNVDA
+1846 V
-1856 LHGAKV
+1856 
-1862 GDTAIIQARINDI
+1862 
-1875 GTDCYFIGTITR
+1875 
-1887 IDSSTRIC
+1887 
-1895 VRTPLPLYYG
+1895 
-1905 KPGADG
+1905 
-1911 AAGAD
+1911 GAD
-1916 AYTVLLTNES
+1916 AYTVILTNES
-1926 HTFEGDTEKALPAA
+1926 HTFEGDTEKALPAS

-2027 YTENLLCETGKTVE
+2027 YTENLLCETGRTVE

-2057 VGEPMT
+2057 VGEQMT
-2063 ITIWGELAATKNA
+2063 ITIWGELAATKKEFNI
-2076 FVAYSS
+2076 YNS
-2082 DGSVPL
+2082 GGWVPL

-2096 GVYHRQFTCKNAAG
+2096 GVYHRQFTWKNKAG
-2110 ATSRYVNIYTF
+2110 DYTAPDTKVQVYAF
-2121 NSEQSGVSRIDRIK
+2121 LLEQSGVSRIDRIK

-2140 NSAPAWT
+2140 NSAPVWT

-2167 EGDSEKAVSGSASSE
+2167 EGDTEKAVSGSASSE

-2196 GTISGMPAGMSVS
+2196 GSISGMPAGMSVS

-2255 LRGKNGRGIVSVNE
+2255 LRG
-2269 MFAVNNSSTT
+2269 T
-2279 PPADSAFS
+2279 P
-2287 PSIPST
+2287 
-2293 TPTNRY
+2293 
-2299 LWNYELT
+2299 
-2306 TYTDN
+2306 
-2311 TSEAT
+2311 
-2316 EKHVVAVHGENGADG
+2316 
-2331 ASITDVESFYLASDK
+2331 
-2346 STGITQ
+2346 
-2352 ASAGWT
+2352 
-2358 TDASAIAATM
+2358 
-2368 TGLKPYLW
+2368 
-2376 NYEKV
+2376 
-2381 TFSKGAPKTT
+2381 
-2391 TPHVVGRMGR
+2391 
-2401 GILTIEE
+2401 
-2408 EYYLST
+2408 
-2414 SPDSL
+2414 
-2419 LGGTWKPED
+2419 
-2428 NKPAWEAGKYMW
+2428 
-2440 TRTKITYTDNSVEYI
+2440 
-2455 GEVCVTGTPGTSVL
+2455 GTPGTSVL
-2469 AEYSADGSNW
+2469 AQYSADGSNW
-2479 HPAFTTGDLWMRTS
+2479 HPTFTTGDLWMRTS
-2493 ADGGKTWSDGMR
+2493 ADGGNTWSSAMR
-2505 LTGPGYAPNLLTG
+2505 FTGPGYAPNLLTG

-2545 VGLSPGDTMTV
+2545 VGLAPGDTMTV

-2580 RLGNFFGNDI
+2580 RLGNFYGNDI
-2590 AAGTRGRSSVTIT
+2590 AAGTQGRSSVTIT

-2614 ISNANLATVTETT
+2614 ISNANLTTVTETT

-2666 TDALNEPTGGWS
+2666 TDTLNEPTSGWS

-2716 TGAAGS
+2716 TGATGS

-2805 SVTLTT
+2805 GVTLTT

-2818 RPGTDGSPA
+2818 RPGADGSPA

-2914 TMLDRERIFVIADAR
+2914 TMLDRERILVIADAR

-2965 GAAYDHLGRK
+2965 DAAYDHLGRK
-2975 SAHFHISGAQQNTW
+2975 SAHFHISGAQQDTW

-3066 GIAAKVQRNGS
+3066 GVAAKVQRNGS

-3106 ALGQDTDVVGG
+3106 ALGQDTDVAGG

-3132 VTAGINGIANS
+3132 VTAGINGIVNS
-3143 GRSIAIWG
+3143 VRSIAIWG

-3177 AHNTVRFEERR
+3177 AHNTVRFEENR

-3216 DTPVSDYLLS
+3216 DT
-3226 AASINPVSV
+3226 SIDEFLTGDIVVEPVSV
-3235 SKPLAATLVKHTTA
+3235 TMPLAATLILHGTA
-3249 QGAVSTAWTFGL
+3249 QGAVSTAWTFGV
-3261 TAPNSLELKGLQKGM
+3261 TVPETLEFKELRKGT

-3281 VKAEITSAAPAQPLT
+3281 IEAAITSSAPAQPLI
-3296 GNLVAAVVDDTTNT
+3296 GDLVAEVHDSKGKVITAVST
-3310 AITTVTAPVRGT
+3310 AVRGN
-3322 AASATSTA
+3322 ASSANAKA
-3330 IVNTTVPAAG
+3330 IINTTVPAAE
-3340 TYRVEWWLAGDGKG
+3340 TYTVEWWLKGNGKG
-3354 GGEVLVP
+3354 GGGEVRIP
-3361 TVRTTVKGR
+3361 TVSTTVKGR

-3380 IGNNGLLAK
+3380 QGNDGVLSR
-3389 FGLTR
+3389 FGRTKHYIR
-3394 FCVRERGI
+3394 DGAIIMEAGAICFKVS
-3402 TMETENYGL
+3402 ETEGISY
-3411 RVTENGVE
+3411 
-3419 AKGASGNWHPL
+3419 KGRSGQWKELT

>member
-1 MGEKT
+1 MIDVKLIKKPKNNRGNSGIATNGNGYNTGGVVKEAAHAAEADLAIYAKNAGNANEAEHAQEADHARTAFDLDSDSPIRDLFLSRQHDDTAKGLVTFLKGLVSQEVVKT
-6 ISTQVKI
+6 TKAFQAGNYEPGASGGIFGMDAK
-13 NGDITPDFSRD
+13 GDSFAEVARLYVRVRAFFEELTIIKAGVLAGKQYITPGGGVKCTGVEETPGAWRCWFLSEQDGDRTKCGF
-24 WEVEFQGEK
+24 EVGDQAIAQVFNAREG
-33 YIMPL
+33 
-38 RQPQGAKENTSL
+38 TSGKVSNRRYWRL
-50 NSTIG
+50 
-55 LTFQHWAIYQL
+55 
-66 KRWTFVTM
+66 V
-74 QPIDTGTAVA
+74 TAVVNEARA
-84 DEEVAP
+84 D
-90 VQLNLKDFCDLFGQV
+90 NNGNH
-105 LRYYYGDTITIDL
+105 YGYIDL
-118 NSAWQYDNAPTA
+118 SKIDCEAGSDVPVAGD
-130 IEISH
+130 EICQLGS
-135 SYIWNVLIDAFHGK
+135 
-149 YGVRW
+149 
-154 AIEPREDNDN
+154 
-164 TVKGGERYVIKI
+164 
-176 GYPTTE
+176 
-182 VDHIFEYGFEGGLL
+182 
-196 KLERQVQSEDIRNMI
+196 
-211 KGRGGEK
+211 
-218 NIPKYYFKKSPDEE
+218 
-232 KWRSDPDWIEEL
+232 RSDVTRQAAMVFSTVDADAPSMKLFSGINSFSL
-244 ANIYFTN
+244 A
-251 LMPATF
+251 
-257 RSYIQGWKAA
+257 G
-267 HISKYPGYK
+267 K
-276 AVGENNAYSPWAY
+276 AV
-289 RKGFA
+289 
-294 DAKFRPVE
+294 
-302 FVADEITINPQ
+302 VA
-313 EGDRQVQIYPDY
+313 
-325 APFVKKGSSIDV
+325 F
-337 YGPLLAP
+337 
-344 LDNNDDIYPT
+344 
-354 LQGTGL
+354 
-360 DIAVAVEQIESD
+360 
-372 DVEEATDNDA
+372 
-382 TLSNVGSARGTAR
+382 
-395 NVAKSAYKTL
+395 
-405 TIRGANFTVP
+405 
-415 TGKTANFIDD
+415 
-425 AKILSVVIS
+425 
-434 GSGGGRG
+434 GR
-441 THSRPQDIATSA
+441 D
-453 ELTSKTIN
+453 
-461 IYNAVTGAK
+461 AVTGK
-470 KSASGIPAGSWY
+470 VFFRLGASGARQFLEYTQDDGLRVAGRIS
-482 YEIVAEVHNLTTDK
+482 AESTYDDGSGNDR
-496 TLNITVGT
+496 
-504 ESPKLQDATLGN
+504 TLGE
-516 DSWKNTFDIW
+516 
-526 VKNIW
+526 V
-531 ETSKLSTETN
+531 
-541 EEYAERVWKP
+541 
-551 ILGDREQNTAKVM
+551 
-564 FTTGALAISEDYEFT
+564 
-579 IVDFPKLDTSKSFGG
+579 IVS
-594 ESSHWRIKLAKSD
+594 
-607 ADLESTGLYVPSTQR
+607 
-622 QGKAGDKF
+622 
-630 VFIGTEMTHH
+630 
-640 YVVWAETALDD
+640 
-651 WKKDQLREKKDIKPT
+651 
-666 WVVTTDRVRLNN
+666 
-678 GGKANALIQKL
+678 
-689 RIGNSLRLADK
+689 
-700 RFIDGDYETLYLQS
+700 
-714 ITYTYREPSSDDAAL
+714 
-729 NPDVAIVLSNEYAT
+729 
-743 TANPVATM
+743 
-751 QGEISALQRQIGSIS
+751 
-766 NIEQI
+766 
-771 VRAVGDRLYLRKSGI
+771 
-786 PDRSLSPTQFFSL
+786 
-799 LTSGDFRAGL
+799 
-809 IGGAGWGFFKDEN
+809 
-822 GNWVLEADRVNVRQE
+822 
-837 MQVNTLVINQA
+837 
-848 EGRGGMEIDTAAFM
+848 
-862 EVTRVVE
+862 
-869 TSDGYACYFD
+869 
-879 QKEGSVANL
+879 
-888 FHIDDVAYCNR
+888 
-899 WTPENTELKFYKRRV
+899 NTE
-914 TAVGV
+914 A
-919 DNITLSKTDVNGSG
+919 
-933 IPAEKDNIIHFG
+933 
-945 NYTDKR
+945 
-951 RQYVKVRDVVGGGYE
+951 
-966 RYIEN
+966 
-971 LDSVNAKG
+971 
-979 VEYYFVGKQAGE
+979 
-991 SRWFVGNK
+991 
-999 DLVPYSGK
+999 
-1007 GDGSYIEFK
+1007 
-1016 GRKFNLN
+1016 
-1023 NVRLSLTSS
+1023 
-1032 VGDKTINDFVSDAAK
+1032 
-1047 AEADKAK
+1047 
-1054 AELQANIDI
+1054 
-1063 LQNQV
+1063 
-1068 DGVIE
+1068 
-1073 SFNGFGAPTLT
+1073 
-1084 NYPANEWTADAE
+1084 
-1096 RSRHDRDIYTDIT
+1096 
-1109 PYVDNATTPTS
+1109 
-1120 GQSWKWYY
+1120 
-1128 NSPTDYGWVK
+1128 
-1138 IADSDAVKA
+1138 
-1147 LQLATMSVRDTDVL
+1147 L
-1161 YISHTSPLQQN
+1161 YISHTSPSQQD
-1172 APALPVVNPD
+1172 APSLPTLDPNGLIAD
-1182 GIITDSKGWQTK
+1182 ARGWAAT
-1194 APDWQEGRYIW
+1194 APEWQEGRYIW

-1298 GTAWGNGKMLF
+1298 GTAWGNGKMLY

-1320 VFPYKHPS
+1320 VFPYSHPS

-1380 FVARIPVGY
+1380 FVARIPVRH
-1389 TLAFGYN
+1389 TLAFGHNN
-1396 IGTSANG
+1396 IGTPANG
-1403 AKVEWLTSN
+1403 AKVEWLTPN

-1540 DGEQGTPG
+1540 DGET
-1548 SAGAD
+1548 SIAGL
-1553 GRTPYVH
+1553 H
-1560 HAYANSADGT
+1560 LAYASDIAGQLPRPT
-1570 AGFSTT
+1570 SVTGFSTT
-1576 YFMGALYV
+1576 MFEGARYI
-1584 GVCTDYDLPDPTTPS
+1584 GIYKDDKADDSTDFRK
-1599 SYEWARLK
+1599 YEWARLQ

-1619 NSDAQVFTYENDFA
+1619 NSDARVFTYENDFA

-1846 NEYNGWNVDA
+1846 NEYNGWTVDA

-2041 NSNYLIAKYDL
+2041 NSNYRIAKYDL

-2076 FVAYSS
+2076 FVAYNS
-2082 DGSVPL
+2082 GGNVPL

-2096 GVYHRQFTCKNAAG
+2096 GVYHRQFTWKNAAG
-2110 ATSRYVNIYTF
+2110 ATSRYVNIYTL

-2140 NSAPAWT
+2140 NSAPVWT

-2167 EGDSEKAVSGSASSE
+2167 EGDTEKAVSGSASSE

-2196 GTISGMPAGMSVS
+2196 DSISGMPAGMSVS

-2228 KTRQGVL
+2228 KTRRGVL
-2235 TVPVTVDG
+2235 TVSVTVDG
-2243 KQFIRKFSWSLS
+2243 KQFTRKFSWSLS
-2255 LRGKNGRGIVSVNE
+2255 LRG
-2269 MFAVNNSSTT
+2269 T
-2279 PPADSAFS
+2279 P
-2287 PSIPST
+2287 
-2293 TPTNRY
+2293 
-2299 LWNYELT
+2299 
-2306 TYTDN
+2306 
-2311 TSEAT
+2311 
-2316 EKHVVAVHGENGADG
+2316 
-2331 ASITDVESFYLASDK
+2331 
-2346 STGITQ
+2346 
-2352 ASAGWT
+2352 
-2358 TDASAIAATM
+2358 
-2368 TGLKPYLW
+2368 
-2376 NYEKV
+2376 
-2381 TFSKGAPKTT
+2381 
-2391 TPHVVGRMGR
+2391 
-2401 GILTIEE
+2401 
-2408 EYYLST
+2408 
-2414 SPDSL
+2414 
-2419 LGGTWKPED
+2419 
-2428 NKPAWEAGKYMW
+2428 
-2440 TRTKITYTDNSVEYI
+2440 
-2455 GEVCVTGTPGTSVL
+2455 GTPGTSVL
-2469 AEYSADGSNW
+2469 AQYSADGSNW
-2479 HPAFTTGDLWMRTS
+2479 HPTFTTGDLWMRTS

-2505 LTGPGYAPNLLTG
+2505 FTGPGYAPNLLTG
-2518 TDPDTWKDISVSQY
+2518 TDPDTWKDISVSKY

-2545 VGLSPGDTMTV
+2545 VGLAPGDTMTV
-2556 SVDVKSLSAKG
+2556 SVDVKSLSTKG

-2580 RLGNFFGNDI
+2580 RLGNFYGNNI
-2590 AAGTRGRSSVTIT
+2590 AAGTQGRSSVTIT

-2644 SPAASEMVGTDGKWR
+2644 SPAASEMVGADGKWR

-2666 TDALNEPTGGWS
+2666 TDTLNEPTSGWS
-2678 DTPMTAPPGEY
+2678 DAPMTAPPGEY

-2818 RPGTDGSPA
+2818 RPGADGSPA

-2848 TNAVSCKVYR
+2848 TNAVSCKVYK

-2965 GAAYDHLGRK
+2965 DAAYDHLGRK
-2975 SAHFHISGAQQNTW
+2975 SAHFHISGAQQDTW

-3013 DNLAGIDGW
+3013 DNLAGIDGG
-3022 WQLNAVTD
+3022 WQLNAVTNL
-3030 SADFKEVTIAT
+3030 ADFKEVTIAT

-3093 WSASAKDTGYLRQ
+3093 WSASSKDTGYLRQ
-3106 ALGQDTDVVGG
+3106 ALTHGNTMEAG
-3117 VILSSLI
+3117 LMLASLI
-3124 QARDVDGD
+3124 QAGVPQTDGTRR

-3210 THLRIA
+3210 THLRVA
-3216 DTPVSDYLLS
+3216 DTPISDYLLS
-3226 AASINPVSV
+3226 ATSINPVSV
-3235 SKPLAATLVKHTTA
+3235 SKPLATTLVKHTTA

-3261 TAPNSLELKGLQKGM
+3261 IVPNSLELKELQKGM
-3276 RIELA
+3276 RIELV

-3370 TATGDTDLVV
+3370 TATGDTALVV

-3402 TMETENYGL
+3402 TMETGDFIFEVSETDGIRY
-3411 RVTENGVE
+3411 
-3419 AKGASGNWHPL
+3419 KGRSGNWKELT

>member
-1 MGEKT
+1 MIDVKLIKKPKNNRGNSGIATNGNGYNTGGVVKEAAHAAEADLAIYAKNAGNANEAEHAQEADHARTAFDLDSDSPIRDLFLSRQHDDTAKGLVTFLKGLVSQEVVKT
-6 ISTQVKI
+6 TKAFQAGNYEPGASGGIFGMDAE
-13 NGDITPDFSRD
+13 GDSFAEVARLYVRVRAFFEELTIIKAGVLAGKQYITPGGGVKCTGVEETPGAWRCWFLSEQDGDRTKCGF
-24 WEVEFQGEK
+24 EVGDQAIAQVFNAREG
-33 YIMPL
+33 
-38 RQPQGAKENTSL
+38 TSGKVSNRRYWRL
-50 NSTIG
+50 
-55 LTFQHWAIYQL
+55 
-66 KRWTFVTM
+66 V
-74 QPIDTGTAVA
+74 TAVVNDARA
-84 DEEVAP
+84 D
-90 VQLNLKDFCDLFGQV
+90 NNGNH
-105 LRYYYGDTITIDL
+105 YGYIDL
-118 NSAWQYDNAPTA
+118 SKIDCEAGSDVPVAGD
-130 IEISH
+130 EICQLGS
-135 SYIWNVLIDAFHGK
+135 
-149 YGVRW
+149 
-154 AIEPREDNDN
+154 
-164 TVKGGERYVIKI
+164 
-176 GYPTTE
+176 
-182 VDHIFEYGFEGGLL
+182 
-196 KLERQVQSEDIRNMI
+196 
-211 KGRGGEK
+211 
-218 NIPKYYFKKSPDEE
+218 
-232 KWRSDPDWIEEL
+232 RSDVTRQAAMVFSTVDADAPSMKLFSGINSFSL
-244 ANIYFTN
+244 A
-251 LMPATF
+251 
-257 RSYIQGWKAA
+257 G
-267 HISKYPGYK
+267 K
-276 AVGENNAYSPWAY
+276 AV
-289 RKGFA
+289 
-294 DAKFRPVE
+294 
-302 FVADEITINPQ
+302 VA
-313 EGDRQVQIYPDY
+313 
-325 APFVKKGSSIDV
+325 F
-337 YGPLLAP
+337 
-344 LDNNDDIYPT
+344 
-354 LQGTGL
+354 
-360 DIAVAVEQIESD
+360 
-372 DVEEATDNDA
+372 
-382 TLSNVGSARGTAR
+382 
-395 NVAKSAYKTL
+395 
-405 TIRGANFTVP
+405 
-415 TGKTANFIDD
+415 
-425 AKILSVVIS
+425 
-434 GSGGGRG
+434 GR
-441 THSRPQDIATSA
+441 D
-453 ELTSKTIN
+453 
-461 IYNAVTGAK
+461 AVTGK
-470 KSASGIPAGSWY
+470 VFFRLGASGARQFLEYTQDNGLRVAGRIS
-482 YEIVAEVHNLTTDK
+482 AESTYDDGSGNDR
-496 TLNITVGT
+496 
-504 ESPKLQDATLGN
+504 TLGE
-516 DSWKNTFDIW
+516 
-526 VKNIW
+526 V
-531 ETSKLSTETN
+531 
-541 EEYAERVWKP
+541 
-551 ILGDREQNTAKVM
+551 
-564 FTTGALAISEDYEFT
+564 
-579 IVDFPKLDTSKSFGG
+579 IVS
-594 ESSHWRIKLAKSD
+594 
-607 ADLESTGLYVPSTQR
+607 
-622 QGKAGDKF
+622 
-630 VFIGTEMTHH
+630 
-640 YVVWAETALDD
+640 
-651 WKKDQLREKKDIKPT
+651 
-666 WVVTTDRVRLNN
+666 
-678 GGKANALIQKL
+678 
-689 RIGNSLRLADK
+689 
-700 RFIDGDYETLYLQS
+700 
-714 ITYTYREPSSDDAAL
+714 
-729 NPDVAIVLSNEYAT
+729 
-743 TANPVATM
+743 
-751 QGEISALQRQIGSIS
+751 
-766 NIEQI
+766 
-771 VRAVGDRLYLRKSGI
+771 
-786 PDRSLSPTQFFSL
+786 
-799 LTSGDFRAGL
+799 
-809 IGGAGWGFFKDEN
+809 
-822 GNWVLEADRVNVRQE
+822 
-837 MQVNTLVINQA
+837 
-848 EGRGGMEIDTAAFM
+848 
-862 EVTRVVE
+862 
-869 TSDGYACYFD
+869 
-879 QKEGSVANL
+879 
-888 FHIDDVAYCNR
+888 
-899 WTPENTELKFYKRRV
+899 NTE
-914 TAVGV
+914 A
-919 DNITLSKTDVNGSG
+919 
-933 IPAEKDNIIHFG
+933 
-945 NYTDKR
+945 
-951 RQYVKVRDVVGGGYE
+951 
-966 RYIEN
+966 
-971 LDSVNAKG
+971 
-979 VEYYFVGKQAGE
+979 
-991 SRWFVGNK
+991 
-999 DLVPYSGK
+999 
-1007 GDGSYIEFK
+1007 
-1016 GRKFNLN
+1016 
-1023 NVRLSLTSS
+1023 
-1032 VGDKTINDFVSDAAK
+1032 
-1047 AEADKAK
+1047 
-1054 AELQANIDI
+1054 
-1063 LQNQV
+1063 
-1068 DGVIE
+1068 
-1073 SFNGFGAPTLT
+1073 
-1084 NYPANEWTADAE
+1084 
-1096 RSRHDRDIYTDIT
+1096 
-1109 PYVDNATTPTS
+1109 
-1120 GQSWKWYY
+1120 
-1128 NSPTDYGWVK
+1128 
-1138 IADSDAVKA
+1138 
-1147 LQLATMSVRDTDVL
+1147 L
-1161 YISHTSPLQQN
+1161 YISHTSPSQQD
-1172 APALPVVNPD
+1172 APSLPTLDPNGLIAD
-1182 GIITDSKGWQTK
+1182 ARGWAAT
-1194 APDWQEGRYIW
+1194 APEWQEGRYIW

-1213 DGSASFSDPTCIQG
+1213 DGSASFSGPTCIQG

-1320 VFPYKHPS
+1320 VFPYKHPG

-1380 FVARIPVGY
+1380 FVARIPVRH
-1389 TLAFGYN
+1389 TLAFGHNN
-1396 IGTSANG
+1396 IGTPANG
-1403 AKVEWLTSN
+1403 AKVEWLTPN

-1540 DGEQGTPG
+1540 DGET
-1548 SAGAD
+1548 SIAGL
-1553 GRTPYVH
+1553 H
-1560 HAYANSADGT
+1560 LAYASDIAGQLPRPT
-1570 AGFSTT
+1570 SVTGFSTT
-1576 YFMGALYV
+1576 MFEGARYI
-1584 GVCTDYDLPDPTTPS
+1584 GIYKDDKADDSTDFRK
-1599 SYEWARLK
+1599 YEWARLQ

-1619 NSDAQVFTYENDFA
+1619 NSDARVFTYENDFA

-1746 LAATLQGTT
+1746 LAATLQGTG
-1755 GYQWSYKTPT
+1755 GYRWQYKAAGASAWTDFTPGSNPT
-1765 QSAFTNISGA
+1765 VLITPSDSSLFPAGA
-1775 TAATY
+1775 R
-1780 ALGHNASIWGTAKS
+1780 SVIV
-1794 ITLRCTS
+1794 RCTS
-1801 GNVYDEVTIAKVSS
+1801 EDVYDEFTVYKVSS
-1815 GSNGTNGSSTIA
+1815 GSRGESGGSYSPNLLTGTKLLPATWNSDYNGTNTRTTAINAEGFREFTQKRTATGQINAHAWVGTMLDGRQPGDVFLPGRTYTLSFDYKSTGTIRASLDIRDSDNSGVVYVAPTTRLPKSEQWRRGHITAIMPEYTGSRTSALLQLTLDYNSSTDSVGETATFRKVCVTEGSSTEW
-1827 FQTTYNV
+1827 V
-1834 PLSQWE
+1834 PSASE
-1840 SWLGST
+1840 M
-1846 NEYNGWNVDA
+1846 
-1856 LHGAKV
+1856 V
-1862 GDTAIIQARINDI
+1862 GT
-1875 GTDCYFIGTITR
+1875 
-1887 IDSSTRIC
+1887 
-1895 VRTPLPLYYG
+1895 
-1905 KPGADG
+1905 
-1911 AAGAD
+1911 D
-1916 AYTVLLTNES
+1916 AYTVILANES
-1926 HTFEGDTEKALPAA
+1926 HTFEGDTEKALPAS

-2076 FVAYSS
+2076 FVAYNS
-2082 DGSVPL
+2082 GGNVPL

-2096 GVYHRQFTCKNAAG
+2096 GVYHRQFTWKNAAG
-2110 ATSRYVNIYTF
+2110 ATSRYVNIYTL

-2140 NSAPAWT
+2140 NSAPVWT

-2167 EGDSEKAVSGSASSE
+2167 EGDTEKAVSGSASSE

-2196 GTISGMPAGMSVS
+2196 DSISGMPAGMSVS

-2228 KTRQGVL
+2228 KTRRGVL
-2235 TVPVTVDG
+2235 TVSVTVDG
-2243 KQFIRKFSWSLS
+2243 KQFTRKFSWSLS

-2331 ASITDVESFYLASDK
+2331 ASITDVENFYLASDK

-2419 LGGTWKPED
+2419 LGGTWKPEG

-2440 TRTKITYTDNSVEYI
+2440 THTKITYTDNSVEYI

-2479 HPAFTTGDLWMRTS
+2479 HPTFTTGDLWMRTS

-2532 EGTVIGLYKTLES
+2532 QGTVIGLYKTLES

-2644 SPAASEMVGTDGKWR
+2644 SPAASEMVGADGKWR
-2659 KFQWAKS
+2659 KFQWAKG
-2666 TDALNEPTGGWS
+2666 TDAVNEPTSGWS
-2678 DTPMTAPPGEY
+2678 DAPMTAPPGEY
-2689 VWMRS
+2689 IWMRS

-2818 RPGTDGSPA
+2818 RPGADGSPA

-3235 SKPLAATLVKHTTA
+3235 SKPLATTLVKHTTA

-3261 TAPNSLELKGLQKGM
+3261 IVPNSLELKGLQKGM

-3402 TMETENYGL
+3402 TMETGDFIFEVSETDGIRY
-3411 RVTENGVE
+3411 
-3419 AKGASGNWHPL
+3419 KGRSGNWKELT

>member
-1 MGEKT
+1 MIDVKLIKKPKNNRGNSGIATNGNGYNTGGVVKEAAHAAEADLAIYAKNAGNANEAEHAQEADHARTAFDLDSDSPIRDLFLSRQHDDTAKGLVTFLKGLVSQEVVKT
-6 ISTQVKI
+6 TKAFQAGNYEPGASGGIFGMDAE
-13 NGDITPDFSRD
+13 GDSFAEVARLYVRVRAFFEELTIIKAGVLAGKQYITPGGGVKCTGVEETPGAWRCWFLSEQDGDRTKCGF
-24 WEVEFQGEK
+24 EVGDQAIAQVFNAREG
-33 YIMPL
+33 
-38 RQPQGAKENTSL
+38 TSGKVSNRRYWRL
-50 NSTIG
+50 
-55 LTFQHWAIYQL
+55 
-66 KRWTFVTM
+66 V
-74 QPIDTGTAVA
+74 TAVVNDARA
-84 DEEVAP
+84 D
-90 VQLNLKDFCDLFGQV
+90 NNGNH
-105 LRYYYGDTITIDL
+105 YGYIDL
-118 NSAWQYDNAPTA
+118 SKIDCEAGSDVPVAGD
-130 IEISH
+130 EICQLGS
-135 SYIWNVLIDAFHGK
+135 
-149 YGVRW
+149 
-154 AIEPREDNDN
+154 
-164 TVKGGERYVIKI
+164 
-176 GYPTTE
+176 
-182 VDHIFEYGFEGGLL
+182 
-196 KLERQVQSEDIRNMI
+196 
-211 KGRGGEK
+211 
-218 NIPKYYFKKSPDEE
+218 
-232 KWRSDPDWIEEL
+232 RSDVTRQAAMVFSTVDADAPSMKLFSGINSFSL
-244 ANIYFTN
+244 A
-251 LMPATF
+251 
-257 RSYIQGWKAA
+257 G
-267 HISKYPGYK
+267 K
-276 AVGENNAYSPWAY
+276 AV
-289 RKGFA
+289 
-294 DAKFRPVE
+294 
-302 FVADEITINPQ
+302 VA
-313 EGDRQVQIYPDY
+313 
-325 APFVKKGSSIDV
+325 F
-337 YGPLLAP
+337 
-344 LDNNDDIYPT
+344 
-354 LQGTGL
+354 
-360 DIAVAVEQIESD
+360 
-372 DVEEATDNDA
+372 
-382 TLSNVGSARGTAR
+382 
-395 NVAKSAYKTL
+395 
-405 TIRGANFTVP
+405 
-415 TGKTANFIDD
+415 
-425 AKILSVVIS
+425 
-434 GSGGGRG
+434 GR
-441 THSRPQDIATSA
+441 D
-453 ELTSKTIN
+453 
-461 IYNAVTGAK
+461 AVTGK
-470 KSASGIPAGSWY
+470 VFFRLGASGARQFLEYTQDYGLRVAGRIS
-482 YEIVAEVHNLTTDK
+482 AESTYDDGSGNDR
-496 TLNITVGT
+496 
-504 ESPKLQDATLGN
+504 TLGE
-516 DSWKNTFDIW
+516 
-526 VKNIW
+526 V
-531 ETSKLSTETN
+531 
-541 EEYAERVWKP
+541 
-551 ILGDREQNTAKVM
+551 
-564 FTTGALAISEDYEFT
+564 
-579 IVDFPKLDTSKSFGG
+579 IVS
-594 ESSHWRIKLAKSD
+594 
-607 ADLESTGLYVPSTQR
+607 
-622 QGKAGDKF
+622 
-630 VFIGTEMTHH
+630 
-640 YVVWAETALDD
+640 
-651 WKKDQLREKKDIKPT
+651 
-666 WVVTTDRVRLNN
+666 
-678 GGKANALIQKL
+678 
-689 RIGNSLRLADK
+689 
-700 RFIDGDYETLYLQS
+700 
-714 ITYTYREPSSDDAAL
+714 
-729 NPDVAIVLSNEYAT
+729 
-743 TANPVATM
+743 
-751 QGEISALQRQIGSIS
+751 
-766 NIEQI
+766 
-771 VRAVGDRLYLRKSGI
+771 
-786 PDRSLSPTQFFSL
+786 
-799 LTSGDFRAGL
+799 
-809 IGGAGWGFFKDEN
+809 
-822 GNWVLEADRVNVRQE
+822 
-837 MQVNTLVINQA
+837 
-848 EGRGGMEIDTAAFM
+848 
-862 EVTRVVE
+862 
-869 TSDGYACYFD
+869 
-879 QKEGSVANL
+879 
-888 FHIDDVAYCNR
+888 
-899 WTPENTELKFYKRRV
+899 NTE
-914 TAVGV
+914 A
-919 DNITLSKTDVNGSG
+919 
-933 IPAEKDNIIHFG
+933 
-945 NYTDKR
+945 
-951 RQYVKVRDVVGGGYE
+951 
-966 RYIEN
+966 
-971 LDSVNAKG
+971 
-979 VEYYFVGKQAGE
+979 
-991 SRWFVGNK
+991 
-999 DLVPYSGK
+999 
-1007 GDGSYIEFK
+1007 
-1016 GRKFNLN
+1016 
-1023 NVRLSLTSS
+1023 
-1032 VGDKTINDFVSDAAK
+1032 
-1047 AEADKAK
+1047 
-1054 AELQANIDI
+1054 
-1063 LQNQV
+1063 
-1068 DGVIE
+1068 
-1073 SFNGFGAPTLT
+1073 
-1084 NYPANEWTADAE
+1084 
-1096 RSRHDRDIYTDIT
+1096 
-1109 PYVDNATTPTS
+1109 
-1120 GQSWKWYY
+1120 
-1128 NSPTDYGWVK
+1128 
-1138 IADSDAVKA
+1138 
-1147 LQLATMSVRDTDVL
+1147 L
-1161 YISHTSPLQQN
+1161 YISHTSPSQQD
-1172 APALPVVNPD
+1172 APSLPTLDPNGLIAD
-1182 GIITDSKGWQTK
+1182 ARGWAAT
-1194 APDWQEGRYIW
+1194 APEWQEGRYIW

-1235 TSTEVRYSTVHTATQ
+1235 TSTEVRYSTVHAATQ
-1250 PADATFTLAD
+1250 PADSTFTLAD

-1320 VFPYKHPS
+1320 VFPYKHPG

-1350 RIRSIGELKPGLGG
+1350 RICSIGKPKPGLGG

-1380 FVARIPVGY
+1380 FVARIPVRH
-1389 TLAFGYN
+1389 TLAFGLNN
-1396 IGTSANG
+1396 IGTPANG
-1403 AKVEWLTSN
+1403 AKVEWLTPN

-1584 GVCTDYDLPDPTTPS
+1584 GVCTDYNLPDPTTPS

-1619 NSDAQVFTYENDFA
+1619 NSDARVFTYENDFA

-1746 LAATLQGTT
+1746 LAATLQGTG
-1755 GYQWSYKTPT
+1755 GYRWQYKAAGASAWTDFTPGSNPT
-1765 QSAFTNISGA
+1765 VLITPSDSSLFPAGA
-1775 TAATY
+1775 RSVTV
-1780 ALGHNASIWGTAKS
+1780 
-1794 ITLRCTS
+1794 RCTS
-1801 GNVYDEVTIAKVSS
+1801 EDVYDEFTVYKVSS
-1815 GSNGTNGSSTIA
+1815 GSRGERGESGGSYSPNLLTGTKLLPATWNSDYNGTNTRTTAINAEGFREFTQKRTATGQINAHAWVGTMLDGRLPGDVFLPGRTYTLSFDYKSTGTIRAALDIRNSDNSGVVYVAPTTRLPKSEQWRRGHITAIMPEYTGSRTSALLLLTLDYNSSTDSVGETA
-1827 FQTTYNV
+1827 TFRKVCVTEGTSTEWV
-1834 PLSQWE
+1834 PSATE
-1840 SWLGST
+1840 M
-1846 NEYNGWNVDA
+1846 
-1856 LHGAKV
+1856 V
-1862 GDTAIIQARINDI
+1862 GT
-1875 GTDCYFIGTITR
+1875 
-1887 IDSSTRIC
+1887 
-1895 VRTPLPLYYG
+1895 
-1905 KPGADG
+1905 
-1911 AAGAD
+1911 D
-1916 AYTVLLTNES
+1916 AYTVILTNES
-1926 HTFEGDTEKALPAA
+1926 HTFEGDTEKALPAS

-2076 FVAYSS
+2076 FVAYNS
-2082 DGSVPL
+2082 GGNVPL

-2096 GVYHRQFTCKNAAG
+2096 GVYHRQFTWKNAAG
-2110 ATSRYVNIYTF
+2110 ATSRYVNIYTL

-2140 NSAPAWT
+2140 NSAPVWT

-2167 EGDSEKAVSGSASSE
+2167 EGDTEKAVSGSASSE

-2196 GTISGMPAGMSVS
+2196 DSISGMPAGMSVS

-2255 LRGKNGRGIVSVNE
+2255 LRG
-2269 MFAVNNSSTT
+2269 T
-2279 PPADSAFS
+2279 P
-2287 PSIPST
+2287 
-2293 TPTNRY
+2293 
-2299 LWNYELT
+2299 
-2306 TYTDN
+2306 
-2311 TSEAT
+2311 
-2316 EKHVVAVHGENGADG
+2316 
-2331 ASITDVESFYLASDK
+2331 
-2346 STGITQ
+2346 
-2352 ASAGWT
+2352 
-2358 TDASAIAATM
+2358 
-2368 TGLKPYLW
+2368 
-2376 NYEKV
+2376 
-2381 TFSKGAPKTT
+2381 
-2391 TPHVVGRMGR
+2391 
-2401 GILTIEE
+2401 
-2408 EYYLST
+2408 
-2414 SPDSL
+2414 
-2419 LGGTWKPED
+2419 
-2428 NKPAWEAGKYMW
+2428 
-2440 TRTKITYTDNSVEYI
+2440 
-2455 GEVCVTGTPGTSVL
+2455 GTPGTSVL
-2469 AEYSADGSNW
+2469 AQYSADGSNW
-2479 HPAFTTGDLWMRTS
+2479 HPTFTTGDLWMRTS

-2505 LTGPGYAPNLLTG
+2505 FIGPGYAPNLLTG

-2532 EGTVIGLYKTLES
+2532 KGTVIGLYKTLES
-2545 VGLSPGDTMTV
+2545 VGLAPGDTMTV

-2580 RLGNFFGNDI
+2580 CLGNFYGNNI
-2590 AAGTRGRSSVTIT
+2590 AASTQGRSSVTIT

-2666 TDALNEPTGGWS
+2666 TDTLNEPTGGWS

-2818 RPGTDGSPA
+2818 RPGADGSPA

-2975 SAHFHISGAQQNTW
+2975 SAHLHVSGAQQDTW
-2989 GTVLQYFDGYTPGE
+2989 ATVYQNFDGYTPGE
-3003 VHMFSGYVYT
+3003 VHMFSGYVYA
-3013 DNLAGIDGW
+3013 DNLAGIDGSW
-3022 WQLNAVTD
+3022 LLEVNTD
-3030 SADFKEVTIAT
+3030 STDPDFRKVTIAT
-3041 KDVLVEG
+3041 RSVLVEG

-3066 GIAAKVQRNGS
+3066 GVAAKVQRNGS

-3106 ALGQDTDVVGG
+3106 ALTHGNTMEAG
-3117 VILSSLI
+3117 LMLASLI
-3124 QARDVDGD
+3124 QAGVPQTDGTRR

-3177 AHNTVRFEERR
+3177 AHNTVRFEEYR

-3261 TAPNSLELKGLQKGM
+3261 IVPNSLELKGLQKGM
-3276 RIELA
+3276 RIELV

-3402 TMETENYGL
+3402 TMETGDFIFEVSETDGIRY
-3411 RVTENGVE
+3411 
-3419 AKGASGNWHPL
+3419 KGRSGNWKELT

>member
-1 MGEKT
+1 MIDVKLIKKPKNNRGNSGIATNGNGYNTGGVVKEAAHAAEADLAIYAKNAGNANEAEHAQEADHARTAFDLDSDSPIRDLFLSRQHDDTAKGLVTFLKGLVSQEVVKT
-6 ISTQVKI
+6 TKAFQAGNYEPGASGGIFGMDAE
-13 NGDITPDFSRD
+13 GDSFAEVARLYVRVRAFFEELTIIKAGVLAGKQYITPGGGVKCTGVEETPGAWRCWFLSEQDGDRTKCGF
-24 WEVEFQGEK
+24 EVGDQAIAQVFNAREG
-33 YIMPL
+33 
-38 RQPQGAKENTSL
+38 TSGKVSNRRYWRL
-50 NSTIG
+50 
-55 LTFQHWAIYQL
+55 
-66 KRWTFVTM
+66 V
-74 QPIDTGTAVA
+74 TAVVNDARA
-84 DEEVAP
+84 D
-90 VQLNLKDFCDLFGQV
+90 NNGNH
-105 LRYYYGDTITIDL
+105 YGYIDL
-118 NSAWQYDNAPTA
+118 SKIDCEAGSDVPVAGD
-130 IEISH
+130 EICQLGS
-135 SYIWNVLIDAFHGK
+135 
-149 YGVRW
+149 
-154 AIEPREDNDN
+154 
-164 TVKGGERYVIKI
+164 
-176 GYPTTE
+176 
-182 VDHIFEYGFEGGLL
+182 
-196 KLERQVQSEDIRNMI
+196 
-211 KGRGGEK
+211 
-218 NIPKYYFKKSPDEE
+218 
-232 KWRSDPDWIEEL
+232 RSDVTRQAAMVFSTVDADAPSMKLFSGINSFSL
-244 ANIYFTN
+244 A
-251 LMPATF
+251 
-257 RSYIQGWKAA
+257 G
-267 HISKYPGYK
+267 K
-276 AVGENNAYSPWAY
+276 AV
-289 RKGFA
+289 
-294 DAKFRPVE
+294 
-302 FVADEITINPQ
+302 VA
-313 EGDRQVQIYPDY
+313 
-325 APFVKKGSSIDV
+325 F
-337 YGPLLAP
+337 
-344 LDNNDDIYPT
+344 
-354 LQGTGL
+354 
-360 DIAVAVEQIESD
+360 
-372 DVEEATDNDA
+372 
-382 TLSNVGSARGTAR
+382 
-395 NVAKSAYKTL
+395 
-405 TIRGANFTVP
+405 
-415 TGKTANFIDD
+415 
-425 AKILSVVIS
+425 
-434 GSGGGRG
+434 GR
-441 THSRPQDIATSA
+441 D
-453 ELTSKTIN
+453 
-461 IYNAVTGAK
+461 AVTGK
-470 KSASGIPAGSWY
+470 VFFRLGASGARQFLEYTQDNGLRVAGRIS
-482 YEIVAEVHNLTTDK
+482 AESTYDDGSGNDR
-496 TLNITVGT
+496 
-504 ESPKLQDATLGN
+504 TLGE
-516 DSWKNTFDIW
+516 
-526 VKNIW
+526 V
-531 ETSKLSTETN
+531 
-541 EEYAERVWKP
+541 
-551 ILGDREQNTAKVM
+551 
-564 FTTGALAISEDYEFT
+564 
-579 IVDFPKLDTSKSFGG
+579 IVS
-594 ESSHWRIKLAKSD
+594 
-607 ADLESTGLYVPSTQR
+607 
-622 QGKAGDKF
+622 
-630 VFIGTEMTHH
+630 
-640 YVVWAETALDD
+640 
-651 WKKDQLREKKDIKPT
+651 
-666 WVVTTDRVRLNN
+666 
-678 GGKANALIQKL
+678 
-689 RIGNSLRLADK
+689 
-700 RFIDGDYETLYLQS
+700 
-714 ITYTYREPSSDDAAL
+714 
-729 NPDVAIVLSNEYAT
+729 
-743 TANPVATM
+743 
-751 QGEISALQRQIGSIS
+751 
-766 NIEQI
+766 
-771 VRAVGDRLYLRKSGI
+771 
-786 PDRSLSPTQFFSL
+786 
-799 LTSGDFRAGL
+799 
-809 IGGAGWGFFKDEN
+809 
-822 GNWVLEADRVNVRQE
+822 
-837 MQVNTLVINQA
+837 
-848 EGRGGMEIDTAAFM
+848 
-862 EVTRVVE
+862 
-869 TSDGYACYFD
+869 
-879 QKEGSVANL
+879 
-888 FHIDDVAYCNR
+888 
-899 WTPENTELKFYKRRV
+899 NTE
-914 TAVGV
+914 A
-919 DNITLSKTDVNGSG
+919 
-933 IPAEKDNIIHFG
+933 
-945 NYTDKR
+945 
-951 RQYVKVRDVVGGGYE
+951 
-966 RYIEN
+966 
-971 LDSVNAKG
+971 
-979 VEYYFVGKQAGE
+979 
-991 SRWFVGNK
+991 
-999 DLVPYSGK
+999 
-1007 GDGSYIEFK
+1007 
-1016 GRKFNLN
+1016 
-1023 NVRLSLTSS
+1023 
-1032 VGDKTINDFVSDAAK
+1032 
-1047 AEADKAK
+1047 
-1054 AELQANIDI
+1054 
-1063 LQNQV
+1063 
-1068 DGVIE
+1068 
-1073 SFNGFGAPTLT
+1073 
-1084 NYPANEWTADAE
+1084 
-1096 RSRHDRDIYTDIT
+1096 
-1109 PYVDNATTPTS
+1109 
-1120 GQSWKWYY
+1120 
-1128 NSPTDYGWVK
+1128 
-1138 IADSDAVKA
+1138 
-1147 LQLATMSVRDTDVL
+1147 L
-1161 YISHTSPLQQN
+1161 YISHTSPSQQD
-1172 APALPVVNPD
+1172 APSLPTLDPNGLIAD
-1182 GIITDSKGWQTK
+1182 ARGWAAT
-1194 APDWQEGRYIW
+1194 APEWQEGRYIW

-1213 DGSASFSDPTCIQG
+1213 DGSASFSGPTCIQG

-1235 TSTEVRYSTVHTATQ
+1235 TSTEVRYSTVHTAMQ
-1250 PADATFTLAD
+1250 PADPTFTLSA

-1396 IGTSANG
+1396 NIGTPANG
-1403 AKVEWLTSN
+1403 AKVEWLTPN

-1437 VFGTF
+1437 VFSTF

-1647 QGIGNPVYHWSYKQ
+1647 QGIGNPMYHWSYKQ

-1746 LAATLQGTT
+1746 LAATLQGTG
-1755 GYQWSYKTPT
+1755 GYRWQYKAAGASAWTDFTPGSNPT
-1765 QSAFTNISGA
+1765 VLITPSDSSLFPAGA
-1775 TAATY
+1775 R
-1780 ALGHNASIWGTAKS
+1780 SVIV
-1794 ITLRCTS
+1794 RCTS
-1801 GNVYDEVTIAKVSS
+1801 EDVYDEFTVYKVSS
-1815 GSNGTNGSSTIA
+1815 GSRGERGESGGSYSPNLLTGTKLLPATWNSDYNGTNTR
-1827 FQTTYNV
+1827 T
-1834 PLSQWE
+1834 
-1840 SWLGST
+1840 
-1846 NEYNGWNVDA
+1846 
-1856 LHGAKV
+1856 
-1862 GDTAIIQARINDI
+1862 TAINAEGFREFAQKRTATGQINAHAWV
-1875 GTDCYFIGTITR
+1875 GTMLDGRQPGDVFLPGRTYTLSFDYKSTGTIRASLDIRNSDNSGVVYVAPTTR
-1887 IDSSTRIC
+1887 LPKSEQWRRGHITAIMPEYTGSRTSALLQLTLDYNNSTDSVGETATFRKVCVAEGTSTEW
-1895 VRTPLPLYYG
+1895 VPSASEMVGT
-1905 KPGADG
+1905 
-1911 AAGAD
+1911 D
-1916 AYTVLLTNES
+1916 AYTVILTNES
-1926 HTFEGDTEKALPAA
+1926 HTFEGDTEKALPAS

-2057 VGEPMT
+2057 VGEQMT
-2063 ITIWGELAATKNA
+2063 ITIWGELAATKKEFNI
-2076 FVAYSS
+2076 YNS
-2082 DGSVPL
+2082 GGWVPL

-2096 GVYHRQFTCKNAAG
+2096 GVYHRQFTWKNKAG
-2110 ATSRYVNIYTF
+2110 DYTAPDTNVQVYAF
-2121 NSEQSGVSRIDRIK
+2121 LLEQSGVSRIDRIK

-2140 NSAPAWT
+2140 NSAPVWT

-2167 EGDSEKAVSGSASSE
+2167 EGDTEKAVSGSASSE

-2196 GTISGMPAGMSVS
+2196 GSISGMPAGMSVS

-2255 LRGKNGRGIVSVNE
+2255 LRG
-2269 MFAVNNSSTT
+2269 T
-2279 PPADSAFS
+2279 P
-2287 PSIPST
+2287 
-2293 TPTNRY
+2293 
-2299 LWNYELT
+2299 
-2306 TYTDN
+2306 
-2311 TSEAT
+2311 
-2316 EKHVVAVHGENGADG
+2316 
-2331 ASITDVESFYLASDK
+2331 
-2346 STGITQ
+2346 
-2352 ASAGWT
+2352 
-2358 TDASAIAATM
+2358 
-2368 TGLKPYLW
+2368 
-2376 NYEKV
+2376 
-2381 TFSKGAPKTT
+2381 
-2391 TPHVVGRMGR
+2391 
-2401 GILTIEE
+2401 
-2408 EYYLST
+2408 
-2414 SPDSL
+2414 
-2419 LGGTWKPED
+2419 
-2428 NKPAWEAGKYMW
+2428 
-2440 TRTKITYTDNSVEYI
+2440 
-2455 GEVCVTGTPGTSVL
+2455 GTPGTSVL

-2479 HPAFTTGDLWMRTS
+2479 HPTFTTGDLWMRTS

-2644 SPAASEMVGTDGKWR
+2644 SPAASEMVGADGKWR
-2659 KFQWAKS
+2659 KFQWAKG
-2666 TDALNEPTGGWS
+2666 TDAVNEPTGGWS

-2818 RPGTDGSPA
+2818 RPGADGSPA

-2975 SAHFHISGAQQNTW
+2975 SAHLHVSGAQQDTW
-2989 GTVLQYFDGYTPGE
+2989 ATVYQNFDGYTPGE
-3003 VHMFSGYVYT
+3003 VHMFSGYVYA
-3013 DNLAGIDGW
+3013 DNLAGIDGSW
-3022 WQLNAVTD
+3022 LLEVNTD
-3030 SADFKEVTIAT
+3030 STDPDFRKVTIAT
-3041 KDVLVEG
+3041 RSVLVEG

-3066 GIAAKVQRNGS
+3066 GVAAKVQRNGS

-3177 AHNTVRFEERR
+3177 AHNTVRFEEYR

-3195 ILDYEGLKMFGSDGQ
+3195 RLDHEGLTMFGSDGQ

-3235 SKPLAATLVKHTTA
+3235 SKPLATTLVKHTTA
-3249 QGAVSTAWTFGL
+3249 HGAVSTAWTFGL
-3261 TAPNSLELKGLQKGM
+3261 TVPNSLELKGLQKGM
-3276 RIELA
+3276 RIELV

-3361 TVRTTVKGR
+3361 TVHTTVKGR
-3370 TATGDTDLVV
+3370 TATGDTALVV

-3419 AKGASGNWHPL
+3419 AKGASGSWHPL